1 MADIKSLIDKFN
13 IFRTKDSILNDV
25 AKDNGQITI
34 DIKQPFSDDID
45 SNNSLKT
52 KLETNI
58 KDKLFNTEINNVGSN
73 IFDEKIKPFDKGYNV
88 SNTPDTDTKTPIDTT
103 PIKPDT
109 PTIEKNTADATN
121 IQQEKIQQPE
131 ITTQEPEPEPEA
143 TQQYKTIIIQKKPK
157 LTTDSLGNYMPI
169 DYDKRK
175 GTSYSGVGEQQI
187 DELFNLLKN
196 DEKKFDMFMGSV
208 YEALDQ
214 LKSKP
219 LNDTENI
226 IFLPF
231 SFDQE
236 NGNMNGIRLTFGGR
250 QKEWAEKQLKIL
262 AKGINDKKNEEWL
275 SNLKLPEPETTMDK
289 MRSNPWGK
297 LLSFMT
303 PPIDKM
309 DPESASK
316 LESGQQK
323 NRLNAIKWRL
333 IDKINECK
341 KVFDKYYGDK
351 SQVGTALS
359 QGNIAET
366 VYNILLPK
374 MKLAEDAEIALILK
388 KSKENPKG
396 LTPIE
401 NEIVNYSKMLFRALS
416 VIDSKT
422 TTGYKTT
429 KSILNSLPFMADFFR
444 ANFVGGAI
452 RSGIRGGTRTAMK
465 LGGKSAAKEFAADV
479 SKNIVSRAGKFAGD
493 IGKAAVQTTLSP
505 LTHQNMLEDYS
516 QTIATDG
523 QYTKND
529 LIRGGIEAF
538 TENFSERMFGALKGI
553 MPKSNNAFVKS
564 LFGNNPV
571 IKSMQKHMNVGGLF
585 EETAEE
591 YAGDFIKTMFGFA
604 LNDEKL
610 AKSFKEG
617 LDNSATTILS
627 IAITSGLPQ
636 AIGMGIDF
644 REIRNTNKRFNVA
657 EDNLKQYFNKENSY
671 LDINRYSDALKSLYI
686 NLNNAKYEEDKAEIK
701 GKIAELNKTAANLAM
716 EKGDSNGFNLISEY
730 SIAAQNSFYVTNKAM
745 SELKNMSEEDRTKLS
760 DNAINKLKNDFTN
773 NLNWSLISR
782 AAAKNITDQN
792 GKQHPTCFLYTD
804 DGVTYVLNGQK
815 DNMFY
820 FVDVNGNTISKS
832 ADELRNN
839 ENLSVLHLNNLLSS
853 FSNKEL
859 EDINSKFI
867 DIAQYNAGYRYKV
880 NDNGEI
886 RYYTDNKDL
895 IKSNTPY
902 EEINRDKIE
911 SNLVGSYD
919 LVRIDNITNAVED
932 MAKAFAEPAA
942 EQTSEQQTSE
952 QQPAQEPAQETNEQP
967 AEEPIQ
973 EQPQEQTTQE
983 PAQEPAQEQTTEE
996 QETTE
1001 QEPIQPTQQEIK
1013 PAQQEQQN
1021 AAEEDVN
1028 ANNADKKHNDWYV
1041 TEEVTIKDGIRKTK
1055 YSKWRKSKSGEFK
1068 RVGLAGKPISL
1079 EEAKDIF
1086 DLEDIYLDDVINL
1099 EIIELREGKNGVS
1112 ATIKVTYDNN
1122 QTVNFYVKVK
1132 EKRNDDS
1139 KALNGQ
1145 SNTESQ
1151 GEKLTTNELDKKS
1164 DISIQ
1169 EKVQSEEVSAFDRV
1183 KNIII
1188 ATAQRKEPDTNTNGF
1203 LHLLRS
1209 LSDEEL
1215 NEALEFVNT
1224 KKGRSKIDKINI
1236 GQLRSHIYYELE
1248 ERDLSK
1254 NLEEAENRGYEYSLK
1269 SFENLPD
1276 DFDYAGYIINHEL
1289 LAENYEKSG
1298 YKGNAAFQRGLIRAV
1313 KKLQM
1318 QAEEAKDVNTNP
1330 TEEQKKGTDEK
1341 EDNVLVGDTATSQ
1354 RGEQGSTRDAATGE
1368 RNENGN
1374 RTADS
1379 AGRGTDEVRTEQQ
1392 VKSSYVEK
1400 QWSENDNVEEMKQR
1414 LEYLSKATEIGSKEE
1429 NEIFPEYKQLEAD
1442 KKALLEKYN
1451 GRVPKEKQDELA
1463 IKYKDFLDRLVKLFN
1478 EISSLRIAI
1487 EEAEEKTSIKAKEQA
1502 KQEKLN
1508 NIQNSYNGYLKGL
1521 SNLVASRLY
1530 KALSNKVNISGEVKT
1545 IAEFIEEWQKNGNL
1559 NVSTRNYKPQINRRR
1574 WNRMSGQEQ
1583 SAWEASHDKLK
1594 TAYLVNDYELGKT
1607 AYDYANW
1614 LLSNK
1619 STQQVQEDKTE
1630 TKKEVKN
1637 KEVTTEPVERT
1648 ADNSGSIEAESR
1660 VAQKEQENT
1669 KSQGKKPNETT
1680 KIEKIEDVGEKI
1692 GGSRKD
1698 AASEYK
1704 RRAEEDLAKPTS
1716 ELEEFIANTPI
1727 SKIFNFDLKKLREQ
1741 GISNEVVSF
1750 IKIAKQSIPPK
1761 PRNAYK
1767 RKIWVS
1773 RVLAVYKMCL
1783 YANTK
1788 WDRIKET
1795 LEKDG
1800 GIIKDIYQAYMSVG
1814 GFDGGLELNGAAL
1827 HQLGKEAS
1835 VYKNGK
1841 RISLEGKWLLENAG
1855 FYDDVYDTKEEAIEY
1870 LKKFAGKN
1878 AVKPKS
1884 KLIEFTVYQR
1894 RADNTLF
1901 ITPKGKSNIIIQDGF
1916 KSSKEAFDYIEEH
1929 QSEMEERYK
1938 TLMSDS
1944 NVEFGENRER
1954 KGRDYRG
1961 GKDISAQEFMETF
1974 GFRGVEFGN
1983 WTNQKDRQIA
1993 INNAY
1998 DAFMDL
2004 AEVLGVSPKA
2014 LSLNG
2019 KLGMAFGARGRGKFN
2034 AHYERDK
2041 VVINLTKTK
2050 GAGSLAHEWFH
2061 ALDHYFATLGKAD
2074 SMEFATN
2081 LHLLPKGVYRYIDK
2095 QGNYKYHNSRGDE
2108 LSEEEVIKA
2117 FEANGVR
2124 REMVEAWYYLM
2135 DKIRKSDYY
2144 KRSEKYS
2151 ILHTNYWIDPTEL
2164 GARAFSK
2171 WVENELSK
2179 RNATNDYLANN
2190 PALFAD
2196 KVGEIGREYTP
2207 YPFDTDAEWIEDA
2220 FGNLFQTM
2228 EQKTDEETGNV
2239 ILYQKSD
2246 GTIDVLS
2253 TEEAALRDALIDKLR
2268 EAGIDVIT
2276 DVEEAQRLLD
2286 EANGKG
2292 VSYFRTSDGN
2302 AYGFTVGG
2310 KIYIDQ
2316 RIATADTPIHEYAHL
2331 WASAMQKLNPNEW
2344 ANIVKLM
2351 KGTPIWEEVKRNYP
2365 ELTTDNEIA
2374 DEVLA
2379 FYSGSRGAERL
2390 REEHAK
2396 ILKGNGNVV
2405 EKVKAI
2411 NAIKRVREALKRFW
2425 KNVADWFGIHF
2436 TTAEE
2441 VADKVLSDLLNGV
2454 NPTLAGVDND
2464 IRYRRASNRSVISS
2478 RFERQAEIQREEK
2491 NTKSAAN
2498 IVLGNA
2504 NVVLNDTN
2512 IFDEQYQNAID
2523 NNLIDENVSPLID
2536 SFGITWGYQLK
2547 NGVIVINKDVFVSD
2561 ILDKRVKDNL
2571 SLLISSLMKT
2581 NKTFFK
2587 EGISFFKKLPI
2598 WVLYKN
2604 DTKSNEDTIK
2614 EIINDILLGN
2624 TSIDTNKL
2632 ELLKQY
2638 TVQDMND
2645 ILDNA
2650 TKWFEKFDGIS
2661 SNMFA
2666 GNSISDILDTTLGD
2680 LMPKEITT
2688 TQEGK
2693 RLNWFSKLGIDIRSK
2708 LFDSLDWFRVVSD
2721 KTKDKTASELYD
2733 AMIVHTKR
2741 VQGKIDIFDKEYVR
2755 PIIDTIQS
2763 MLGKDFGNSTLSLDL
2778 IQEYFAIKSLLGRT
2792 ASLYKERFGEYLANP
2807 DGKKPQM
2814 FDEFKQI
2821 YDEITEDEI
2830 KQRINEMGE
2839 KSSMSILQ
2847 KVDEDYLMEEVRR
2860 TLAAEMFVKQYVYS
2874 SANTLNQGLQ
2884 GEQSLGLINEVTN
2897 EPYSEL
2903 YQLLYSDEQS
2913 SQTMH
2918 SPIEIIEQADIL
2930 IDRAGLR
2937 KEFDFIGNQI
2947 QAILN
2952 YVNIERVENGL
2963 MSSDTFAKRQLMK
2976 DFVNQRGEN
2985 SSEGNLYEITAKQ
2998 KANEKMKGKDWF
3010 NPNSITSI
3018 IAVAQTEIATMEK
3031 ELLAQ
3036 RLSYFLTNP
3045 NNFDVL
3051 SQYGMII
3058 DEKETLN
3065 EELSEDERNYITDK
3079 NIVLLYGERHT
3090 DKKTNGQVD
3099 KKKIN
3104 ILKRN
3109 DDGTFTKVTISF
3121 DNKFIGLEEFVKF
3134 VNNNFK
3140 YEELRGLSKAVTPIT
3155 AWFSRMYTILSPL
3168 FPTKNLFKDL
3178 MVTPWLPAKELNGKN
3193 SQYAI
3198 KNFYN
3203 AFNNLSFILK
3213 MSFTEKSFSK
3223 KGFEN
3228 KLKAR
3233 SQELFEYYLEY
3244 SKQHSIFSIEDQIG
3258 ALSKENKTLQDI
3270 ERALSGKENKFIKF
3284 TERALLIKFMQ
3295 HYAEVFENLHKF
3307 SAYVTLRKLGYGE
3320 ERSAQIANNA
3330 TLNYDRSGS
3339 IGRQLNAIIPFAK
3352 AALGG
3357 LYRTNYLLPKY
3368 NPKGFLQRVITLAV
3382 LGVMQGLMYDP
3393 DDDDISEFA
3402 RKSGMVFGSFL
3413 YPLLPEELSI
3423 VRPVRALVI
3432 VMTGKKSPAYFK
3444 QELMESTIDLVPIAS
3459 DALRGAFSYNPLTNK
3474 PEFDVGQLFAN
3485 TDKMTAVYA
3494 LAMLASYINE
3504 NKNSFGKNV
3513 LLNEETNT
3521 DKTRYGRTKQ
3531 DYGLYDYL
3539 ARLYNSIINGVDID
3553 DRAAMSNKIGK
3564 NGERLMTI
3572 AKEDVEFVIN
3582 NYIPFGR
3589 LYAYTAE
3596 IIYDAV
3602 NDKRIN
3608 KGHIPLIGGLF
3619 AQKSFGK
3626 DYYLVN
3632 NIKYELKDFTN
3643 DFSQS
3648 QIEDIKTNILVKAD
3662 NRYGIRYKALK
3673 DNPNANP
3680 RMLDRAKRN
3689 MNEAFNVFILDIN
3702 NFVNDNGD
3710 KKTDFTEDEH
3720 KFMLKSFLD
3729 SPIMKKAL
3737 SIGEDTLNKNT
3748 AKRVEI
3754 TYKRYKKYNNENID
3768 TDKENMNEAA
3778 KNFKK
3783 MLYDK
3788 SITEEEFN
3796 NKLNSLYEP
3805 LFQQIKLRAKFA
3817 GYSIE

>member
-131 ITTQEPEPEPEA
+131 ITTPKPKQ
-143 TQQYKTIIIQKKPK
+143 TQQYKTITEQQKPK
-157 LTTDSLGNYMPI
+157 LTTDSLGNPMPTNLP
-169 DYDKRK
+169 KK
-175 GTSYSGVGEQQI
+175 GTGWSGVGQQQI
-187 DELFNLLKN
+187 DDVFNLIKN
-196 DEKKFDMFMGSV
+196 DEEKFNMFQTYLS
-208 YEALDQ
+208 EAYNQ
-214 LKSKP
+214 LKSAN

-226 IFLPF
+226 IYVPF
-231 SFDQE
+231 SYDHE
-236 NGNMNGIRLTFGGR
+236 NGNMQGITLRFGLG

-262 AKGINDKKNEEWL
+262 AKGINDKQNEEWL
-275 SNLKLPEPETTMDK
+275 SNLELPQPEKTMDK
-289 MRSNPWGK
+289 ITSNPWFK
-297 LLSFMT
+297 LFSFMQ
-303 PPIDKM
+303 PPTEGM
-309 DPESASK
+309 DPESK
-316 LESGQQK
+316 RILESGQK
-323 NRLNAIKWRL
+323 ENRLNAIKWGL
-333 IDKINECK
+333 IENIKECK
-341 KVFDKYYGDK
+341 DILDKYYKDK
-351 SQVGTALS
+351 SQVGIALS
-359 QGNIAET
+359 QKNIAET
-366 VYNILLPK
+366 INNVIFPQIDLVK
-374 MKLAEDAEIALILK
+374 QSEIASIISKYK
-388 KSKENPKG
+388 KNPKS

-401 NEIVNYSKMLFRALS
+401 NEIVKYYSDYVNALS
-416 VIDSKT
+416 VVANKT
-422 TTGYKTT
+422 STGYETT
-429 KSILNSLPFMADFFR
+429 KAIETSLPFMADFLRF
-444 ANFVGGAI
+444 NLVGSAT
-452 RSGIRGGTRTAMK
+452 RGGTRAAMK
-465 LGGKSAAKEFAADV
+465 VGGKGLARQIAKDTPKTIGARAFKLGEDILTAAGHTSV
-479 SKNIVSRAGKFAGD
+479 
-493 IGKAAVQTTLSP
+493 SP
-505 LTHQNMLEDYS
+505 LTFTNMLEDYS
-516 QTIATDG
+516 QTMETNG

-529 LIRGGIEAF
+529 LRRGVIEAF

-553 MPKSNNAFVKS
+553 LPKSNNAFVNS

-571 IKSMQKHMNVGGLF
+571 IKSMQKHMNVGGLL
-585 EETAEE
+585 EETGEE
-591 YAGDFIKTMFGFA
+591 YAGAFVNTMLGFA
-604 LNDEKL
+604 LGDEKL
-610 AKSFKEG
+610 ASSFKEQ
-617 LDNSATTILS
+617 LNNSVPTILS
-627 IAITSGLPQ
+627 IGITVGLPQ

-644 REIRNTNKRFNVA
+644 REIKKLNTRFNVA
-657 EDNLKQYFNKENSY
+657 ENNLKQYFNKENSY

-686 NLNNAKYEEDKAEIK
+686 NLNNAKNEEDKTEIK

-716 EKGDSNGFNLISEY
+716 EKGDSNGFILISEY

-804 DGVTYVLNGQK
+804 NGVTYVLNGQK

-832 ADELRNN
+832 ADELMNN
-839 ENLSVLHLNNLLSS
+839 ENLSVLHLNNLLS
-853 FSNKEL
+853 FGNKEL

-886 RYYTDNKDL
+886 RYYTDNEDL
-895 IKSNTPY
+895 IKSNIPY
-902 EEINRDKIE
+902 ERIDRDKIE

-932 MAKAFAEPAA
+932 MANAFAEPDA
-942 EQTSEQQTSE
+942 EQTSTEQTSTEQQK
-952 QQPAQEPAQETNEQP
+952 PAQDTIEQP
-967 AEEPIQ
+967 SEEPIQ
-973 EQPQEQTTQE
+973 EQPQEQT
-983 PAQEPAQEQTTEE
+983 AQEPAQEQPSE
-996 QETTE
+996 
-1001 QEPIQPTQQEIK
+1001 EPIQEQPPTQQEDDSTALNGVPDIVDDTPQDARERGFRRVNGYKIDRQKPLQAVNGKEIAVRFSNDVIANGHVAVIDAEQLQPSHIQGVRNPLHFIDEAQPKERNDEASIVSAQRIAKNIRPEEITSSVTAYTGAPIINARGETIQGNNRSDALRLMWSQNKDQAEKYKQYLIDHAQEFGLNAEDIAAMERPILVNMIDVSDEYAIALGQYVAQDTESGGLERIK
-1013 PAQQEQQN
+1013 PKN
-1021 AAEEDVN
+1021 AVQKMGADMRTF
-1028 ANNADKKHNDWYV
+1028 ANLLLSSNDD
-1041 TEEVTIKDGIRKTK
+1041 EI
-1055 YSKWRKSKSGEFK
+1055 SFA
-1068 RVGLAGKPISL
+1068 GLI
-1079 EEAKDIF
+1079 D
-1086 DLEDIYLDDVINL
+1086 
-1099 EIIELREGKNGVS
+1099 KNGVD
-1112 ATIKVTYDNN
+1112 V
-1122 QTVNFYVKVK
+1122 
-1132 EKRNDDS
+1132 
-1139 KALNGQ
+1139 LNWLGQ
-1145 SNTESQ
+1145 KGYITPTQ
-1151 GEKLTTNELDKKS
+1151 YK
-1164 DISIQ
+1164 
-1169 EKVQSEEVSAFDRV
+1169 SAFDTKGYITAEA
-1183 KNIII
+1183 KNDLRGIMYQSIFQGGSTRLEEMFNTMPAKAQKAI
-1188 ATAQRKEPDTNTNGF
+1188 LATAFRDYDSPKSESMIVEIQNSIRAYYA
-1203 LHLLRS
+1203 
-1209 LSDEEL
+1209 LSQSADFMNAKTYKDVRLAVEGW
-1215 NEALEFVNT
+1215 
-1224 KKGRSKIDKINI
+1224 KKQYQIDDAT
-1236 GQLRSHIYYELE
+1236 GESYLP
-1248 ERDLSK
+1248 
-1254 NLEEAENRGYEYSLK
+1254 AENFSNFAL
-1269 SFENLPD
+1269 
-1276 DFDYAGYIINHEL
+1276 L
-1289 LAENYEKSG
+1289 LATM
-1298 YKGNAAFQRGLIRAV
+1298 YKGEKQTLIQGTFNKLYDLIQGTQEADLFETPDNTPRTLSQAIKEVLNIDYNGQQRS
-1313 KKLQM
+1313 
-1318 QAEEAKDVNTNP
+1318 
-1330 TEEQKKGTDEK
+1330 
-1341 EDNVLVGDTATSQ
+1341 NVLVGDTTTSQ
-1354 RGEQGSTRDAATGE
+1354 RWEQGSTRDAATRERTKDGE
-1368 RNENGN
+1368 

-1379 AGRGTDEVRTEQQ
+1379 A
-1392 VKSSYVEK
+1392 
-1400 QWSENDNVEEMKQR
+1400 
-1414 LEYLSKATEIGSKEE
+1414 
-1429 NEIFPEYKQLEAD
+1429 
-1442 KKALLEKYN
+1442 
-1451 GRVPKEKQDELA
+1451 
-1463 IKYKDFLDRLVKLFN
+1463 
-1478 EISSLRIAI
+1478 
-1487 EEAEEKTSIKAKEQA
+1487 
-1502 KQEKLN
+1502 
-1508 NIQNSYNGYLKGL
+1508 
-1521 SNLVASRLY
+1521 
-1530 KALSNKVNISGEVKT
+1530 
-1545 IAEFIEEWQKNGNL
+1545 
-1559 NVSTRNYKPQINRRR
+1559 
-1574 WNRMSGQEQ
+1574 
-1583 SAWEASHDKLK
+1583 
-1594 TAYLVNDYELGKT
+1594 
-1607 AYDYANW
+1607 
-1614 LLSNK
+1614 
-1619 STQQVQEDKTE
+1619 
-1630 TKKEVKN
+1630 
-1637 KEVTTEPVERT
+1637 
-1648 ADNSGSIEAESR
+1648 GSIEAESR
-1660 VAQKEQENT
+1660 IAQNEQANT
-1669 KSQGKKPNETT
+1669 KSQGKKPNIRRIGRVIGSSLSTDEFISETMSIVIKDVKT
-1680 KIEKIEDVGEKI
+1680 FPKEIRDEDIISKEQKSG
-1692 GGSRKD
+1692 
-1698 AASEYK
+1698 K
-1704 RRAEEDLAKPTS
+1704 RRAGIKVKVGLLGNDLYIQYREGRSFANKNK
-1716 ELEEFIANTPI
+1716 ELWEKVKRQYWAT
-1727 SKIFNFDLKKLREQ
+1727 
-1741 GISNEVVSF
+1741 
-1750 IKIAKQSIPPK
+1750 IKIP
-1761 PRNAYK
+1761 
-1767 RKIWVS
+1767 
-1773 RVLAVYKMCL
+1773 
-1783 YANTK
+1783 
-1788 WDRIKET
+1788 
-1795 LEKDG
+1795 
-1800 GIIKDIYQAYMSVG
+1800 
-1814 GFDGGLELNGAAL
+1814 
-1827 HQLGKEAS
+1827 
-1835 VYKNGK
+1835 
-1841 RISLEGKWLLENAG
+1841 
-1855 FYDDVYDTKEEAIEY
+1855 
-1870 LKKFAGKN
+1870 
-1878 AVKPKS
+1878 
-1884 KLIEFTVYQR
+1884 
-1894 RADNTLF
+1894 
-1901 ITPKGKSNIIIQDGF
+1901 
-1916 KSSKEAFDYIEEH
+1916 
-1929 QSEMEERYK
+1929 
-1938 TLMSDS
+1938 
-1944 NVEFGENRER
+1944 
-1954 KGRDYRG
+1954 
-1961 GKDISAQEFMETF
+1961 
-1974 GFRGVEFGN
+1974 
-1983 WTNQKDRQIA
+1983 
-1993 INNAY
+1993 
-1998 DAFMDL
+1998 
-2004 AEVLGVSPKA
+2004 
-2014 LSLNG
+2014 
-2019 KLGMAFGARGRGKFN
+2019 
-2034 AHYERDK
+2034 
-2041 VVINLTKTK
+2041 
-2050 GAGSLAHEWFH
+2050 
-2061 ALDHYFATLGKAD
+2061 
-2074 SMEFATN
+2074 
-2081 LHLLPKGVYRYIDK
+2081 
-2095 QGNYKYHNSRGDE
+2095 
-2108 LSEEEVIKA
+2108 
-2117 FEANGVR
+2117 
-2124 REMVEAWYYLM
+2124 
-2135 DKIRKSDYY
+2135 
-2144 KRSEKYS
+2144 
-2151 ILHTNYWIDPTEL
+2151 
-2164 GARAFSK
+2164 
-2171 WVENELSK
+2171 
-2179 RNATNDYLANN
+2179 NATNYSAGQLRYRLDYAGTTTDIARIVSDAVLE
-2190 PALFAD
+2190 LFH
-2196 KVGEIGREYTP
+2196 KKELRLHKGSGI
-2207 YPFDTDAEWIEDA
+2207 
-2220 FGNLFQTM
+2220 
-2228 EQKTDEETGNV
+2228 GNV
-2239 ILYQKSD
+2239 SIQ
-2246 GTIDVLS
+2246 
-2253 TEEAALRDALIDKLR
+2253 EAALRDAIIDKLR

-2286 EANGKG
+2286 EANGKEIRQQKTTLDAVIEARDKEYLEAVRNG
-2292 VSYFRTSDGN
+2292 DLDKAQQMVKEAAKSKGYNSNSDYQGTSAFNGKAPYGNGYFLSKEERKEAWENEEFDGESSLGDYIDNGIDGGNIEYFTSNQNFNHTDDMRREAIENLRNVINGRKRTITMYRSVPSDVKEDSFRNGDWVTPSLSYAIENARIHGWGDNFRIIKQEVSIDDVWFDGNDIAEWGYGREEDFIKDTDFAYKNTKNNRKLLDAVTYDDNGNVIPLSERFNESKSDIRFFRTADGN

-2310 KIYIDQ
+2310 KIYIDP
-2316 RIATADTPIHEYAHL
+2316 RIATADTPIHEYAHI

-2344 ANIVKLM
+2344 ENIVKLM

-2411 NAIKRVREALKRFW
+2411 NAIKRVKEALKRFW
-2425 KNVADWFGIHF
+2425 KNVAEWFGIHF

-2454 NPTLAGVDND
+2454 NPTFAGVENDIRFEENSEEADIVARAKADGTYMKAPNGKKSNLSPRQWVQVRTKAFKDWFGDWENDPDNSSKVVDENGEPSVMWHETGNEFSIFDPRQFGAGASDYVTPFGIFLKYSPNPIGVARGGDEKQMALYVNMHNPIEFANREEMEDYLRSNCVGFAQAADRIKNIDAEYGKKIEAAEKAEDDAMIDIYRNHPDVWNDDEKRIEAVEKYSSEVDSILKEWKDTEGSLSAELKETTDQFFRSMGYDGVVLKIDEGSFGRKTKTIIAFLPNQVKSATDNVGTFDQNNPD

-2650 TKWFEKFDGIS
+2650 TKWFEKFEGIS

-2792 ASLYKERFGEYLANP
+2792 ASLYKEKFELYLTNP
-2807 DGKKPQM
+2807 ESKKPPM

-2830 KQRINEMGE
+2830 RQRINEMGE

-2847 KVDEDYLMEEVRR
+2847 KVDIDYLMEEVRR

-2937 KEFDFIGNQI
+2937 NEFDFIGNQI

-2963 MSSDTFAKRQLMK
+2963 MSYDTFAKRQLMK

-2985 SSEGNLYEITAKQ
+2985 SSEGGLYEITAKQ

-3065 EELSEDERNYITDK
+3065 EELSEDERNSIMDK

-3090 DKKTNGQVD
+3090 DKNTKGQVD

-3140 YEELRGLSKAVTPIT
+3140 YEELRGISKAVAPFT
-3155 AWFSRMYTILSPL
+3155 AWTSRIYTILSPL

-3295 HYAEVFENLHKF
+3295 HYAELFENLHKF

-3432 VMTGKKSPAYFK
+3432 VMAGKKSPAYFK
-3444 QELMESTIDLVPIAS
+3444 QELMESTIDLVPVAS

-3474 PEFDVGQLFAN
+3474 TEFDVGQLFAN
-3485 TDKMTAVYA
+3485 TDKMTAFYA

-3539 ARLYNSIINGVDID
+3539 ARLYNSILNGVDID

-3648 QIEDIKTNILVKAD
+3648 QIEDIKTNILVKAE

-3673 DNPNANP
+3673 DNPNARP
-3680 RMLDRAKRN
+3680 RMLDKAKQN
-3689 MNEAFNVFILDIN
+3689 MNDAFNVFILDIN

-3710 KKTDFTEDEH
+3710 KKIDFTEDEY

-3737 SIGEDTLNKNT
+3737 SIGEDTLNKHT
-3748 AKRVEI
+3748 AKRVER

-3768 TDKENMNEAA
+3768 TDKENMKDAA

>member
-1 MADIKSLIDKFN
+1 M
-13 IFRTKDSILNDV
+13 
-25 AKDNGQITI
+25 
-34 DIKQPFSDDID
+34 
-45 SNNSLKT
+45 
-52 KLETNI
+52 
-58 KDKLFNTEINNVGSN
+58 
-73 IFDEKIKPFDKGYNV
+73 
-88 SNTPDTDTKTPIDTT
+88 
-103 PIKPDT
+103 
-109 PTIEKNTADATN
+109 
-121 IQQEKIQQPE
+121 
-131 ITTQEPEPEPEA
+131 
-143 TQQYKTIIIQKKPK
+143 
-157 LTTDSLGNYMPI
+157 
-169 DYDKRK
+169 
-175 GTSYSGVGEQQI
+175 
-187 DELFNLLKN
+187 
-196 DEKKFDMFMGSV
+196 
-208 YEALDQ
+208 
-214 LKSKP
+214 
-219 LNDTENI
+219 
-226 IFLPF
+226 
-231 SFDQE
+231 
-236 NGNMNGIRLTFGGR
+236 
-250 QKEWAEKQLKIL
+250 
-262 AKGINDKKNEEWL
+262 
-275 SNLKLPEPETTMDK
+275 
-289 MRSNPWGK
+289 
-297 LLSFMT
+297 
-303 PPIDKM
+303 
-309 DPESASK
+309 
-316 LESGQQK
+316 
-323 NRLNAIKWRL
+323 
-333 IDKINECK
+333 
-341 KVFDKYYGDK
+341 
-351 SQVGTALS
+351 
-359 QGNIAET
+359 
-366 VYNILLPK
+366 
-374 MKLAEDAEIALILK
+374 
-388 KSKENPKG
+388 
-396 LTPIE
+396 
-401 NEIVNYSKMLFRALS
+401 
-416 VIDSKT
+416 
-422 TTGYKTT
+422 
-429 KSILNSLPFMADFFR
+429 
-444 ANFVGGAI
+444 
-452 RSGIRGGTRTAMK
+452 
-465 LGGKSAAKEFAADV
+465 
-479 SKNIVSRAGKFAGD
+479 
-493 IGKAAVQTTLSP
+493 
-505 LTHQNMLEDYS
+505 
-516 QTIATDG
+516 
-523 QYTKND
+523 
-529 LIRGGIEAF
+529 
-538 TENFSERMFGALKGI
+538 
-553 MPKSNNAFVKS
+553 
-564 LFGNNPV
+564 
-571 IKSMQKHMNVGGLF
+571 
-585 EETAEE
+585 
-591 YAGDFIKTMFGFA
+591 
-604 LNDEKL
+604 
-610 AKSFKEG
+610 
-617 LDNSATTILS
+617 
-627 IAITSGLPQ
+627 
-636 AIGMGIDF
+636 
-644 REIRNTNKRFNVA
+644 
-657 EDNLKQYFNKENSY
+657 
-671 LDINRYSDALKSLYI
+671 
-686 NLNNAKYEEDKAEIK
+686 
-701 GKIAELNKTAANLAM
+701 
-716 EKGDSNGFNLISEY
+716 
-730 SIAAQNSFYVTNKAM
+730 
-745 SELKNMSEEDRTKLS
+745 
-760 DNAINKLKNDFTN
+760 
-773 NLNWSLISR
+773 
-782 AAAKNITDQN
+782 
-792 GKQHPTCFLYTD
+792 
-804 DGVTYVLNGQK
+804 
-815 DNMFY
+815 
-820 FVDVNGNTISKS
+820 
-832 ADELRNN
+832 
-839 ENLSVLHLNNLLSS
+839 
-853 FSNKEL
+853 
-859 EDINSKFI
+859 
-867 DIAQYNAGYRYKV
+867 
-880 NDNGEI
+880 
-886 RYYTDNKDL
+886 
-895 IKSNTPY
+895 
-902 EEINRDKIE
+902 
-911 SNLVGSYD
+911 
-919 LVRIDNITNAVED
+919 
-932 MAKAFAEPAA
+932 
-942 EQTSEQQTSE
+942 
-952 QQPAQEPAQETNEQP
+952 
-967 AEEPIQ
+967 
-973 EQPQEQTTQE
+973 
-983 PAQEPAQEQTTEE
+983 
-996 QETTE
+996 
-1001 QEPIQPTQQEIK
+1001 
-1013 PAQQEQQN
+1013 
-1021 AAEEDVN
+1021 
-1028 ANNADKKHNDWYV
+1028 
-1041 TEEVTIKDGIRKTK
+1041 
-1055 YSKWRKSKSGEFK
+1055 
-1068 RVGLAGKPISL
+1068 
-1079 EEAKDIF
+1079 
-1086 DLEDIYLDDVINL
+1086 
-1099 EIIELREGKNGVS
+1099 
-1112 ATIKVTYDNN
+1112 
-1122 QTVNFYVKVK
+1122 
-1132 EKRNDDS
+1132 
-1139 KALNGQ
+1139 
-1145 SNTESQ
+1145 
-1151 GEKLTTNELDKKS
+1151 
-1164 DISIQ
+1164 
-1169 EKVQSEEVSAFDRV
+1169 
-1183 KNIII
+1183 
-1188 ATAQRKEPDTNTNGF
+1188 
-1203 LHLLRS
+1203 
-1209 LSDEEL
+1209 
-1215 NEALEFVNT
+1215 
-1224 KKGRSKIDKINI
+1224 
-1236 GQLRSHIYYELE
+1236 
-1248 ERDLSK
+1248 
-1254 NLEEAENRGYEYSLK
+1254 
-1269 SFENLPD
+1269 
-1276 DFDYAGYIINHEL
+1276 
-1289 LAENYEKSG
+1289 
-1298 YKGNAAFQRGLIRAV
+1298 
-1313 KKLQM
+1313 
-1318 QAEEAKDVNTNP
+1318 
-1330 TEEQKKGTDEK
+1330 
-1341 EDNVLVGDTATSQ
+1341 
-1354 RGEQGSTRDAATGE
+1354 
-1368 RNENGN
+1368 
-1374 RTADS
+1374 
-1379 AGRGTDEVRTEQQ
+1379 
-1392 VKSSYVEK
+1392 
-1400 QWSENDNVEEMKQR
+1400 
-1414 LEYLSKATEIGSKEE
+1414 
-1429 NEIFPEYKQLEAD
+1429 
-1442 KKALLEKYN
+1442 
-1451 GRVPKEKQDELA
+1451 
-1463 IKYKDFLDRLVKLFN
+1463 
-1478 EISSLRIAI
+1478 
-1487 EEAEEKTSIKAKEQA
+1487 
-1502 KQEKLN
+1502 
-1508 NIQNSYNGYLKGL
+1508 
-1521 SNLVASRLY
+1521 
-1530 KALSNKVNISGEVKT
+1530 
-1545 IAEFIEEWQKNGNL
+1545 
-1559 NVSTRNYKPQINRRR
+1559 
-1574 WNRMSGQEQ
+1574 
-1583 SAWEASHDKLK
+1583 
-1594 TAYLVNDYELGKT
+1594 
-1607 AYDYANW
+1607 
-1614 LLSNK
+1614 
-1619 STQQVQEDKTE
+1619 
-1630 TKKEVKN
+1630 
-1637 KEVTTEPVERT
+1637 
-1648 ADNSGSIEAESR
+1648 
-1660 VAQKEQENT
+1660 
-1669 KSQGKKPNETT
+1669 
-1680 KIEKIEDVGEKI
+1680 
-1692 GGSRKD
+1692 
-1698 AASEYK
+1698 
-1704 RRAEEDLAKPTS
+1704 
-1716 ELEEFIANTPI
+1716 
-1727 SKIFNFDLKKLREQ
+1727 
-1741 GISNEVVSF
+1741 
-1750 IKIAKQSIPPK
+1750 
-1761 PRNAYK
+1761 
-1767 RKIWVS
+1767 
-1773 RVLAVYKMCL
+1773 
-1783 YANTK
+1783 
-1788 WDRIKET
+1788 
-1795 LEKDG
+1795 
-1800 GIIKDIYQAYMSVG
+1800 
-1814 GFDGGLELNGAAL
+1814 
-1827 HQLGKEAS
+1827 
-1835 VYKNGK
+1835 
-1841 RISLEGKWLLENAG
+1841 
-1855 FYDDVYDTKEEAIEY
+1855 
-1870 LKKFAGKN
+1870 
-1878 AVKPKS
+1878 
-1884 KLIEFTVYQR
+1884 
-1894 RADNTLF
+1894 
-1901 ITPKGKSNIIIQDGF
+1901 
-1916 KSSKEAFDYIEEH
+1916 
-1929 QSEMEERYK
+1929 
-1938 TLMSDS
+1938 
-1944 NVEFGENRER
+1944 
-1954 KGRDYRG
+1954 
-1961 GKDISAQEFMETF
+1961 
-1974 GFRGVEFGN
+1974 
-1983 WTNQKDRQIA
+1983 
-1993 INNAY
+1993 
-1998 DAFMDL
+1998 
-2004 AEVLGVSPKA
+2004 
-2014 LSLNG
+2014 
-2019 KLGMAFGARGRGKFN
+2019 
-2034 AHYERDK
+2034 
-2041 VVINLTKTK
+2041 
-2050 GAGSLAHEWFH
+2050 
-2061 ALDHYFATLGKAD
+2061 
-2074 SMEFATN
+2074 
-2081 LHLLPKGVYRYIDK
+2081 
-2095 QGNYKYHNSRGDE
+2095 
-2108 LSEEEVIKA
+2108 
-2117 FEANGVR
+2117 
-2124 REMVEAWYYLM
+2124 
-2135 DKIRKSDYY
+2135 
-2144 KRSEKYS
+2144 
-2151 ILHTNYWIDPTEL
+2151 
-2164 GARAFSK
+2164 
-2171 WVENELSK
+2171 
-2179 RNATNDYLANN
+2179 
-2190 PALFAD
+2190 
-2196 KVGEIGREYTP
+2196 
-2207 YPFDTDAEWIEDA
+2207 
-2220 FGNLFQTM
+2220 
-2228 EQKTDEETGNV
+2228 
-2239 ILYQKSD
+2239 
-2246 GTIDVLS
+2246 
-2253 TEEAALRDALIDKLR
+2253 RDALIDKLR

-2286 EANGKG
+2286 EANGKEIRQQKTTLDAVIEARDKEYLEAVRNG
-2292 VSYFRTSDGN
+2292 DLDKAQRMVVEAAKLKGYNSGSQYQGTSAFNGAAPWGNGYFLTKEERKEAWDNDEYDGDQTLGDYIHRGIDAMNFNLIALDPRYYRAANTMRKEAIDNVRNAIQKKSKTITMYRSVPSDVKEGSFRNGDWVTPSRAYAVENAKVHGWGDNFNIIEQKVPVDEIWWDGNDIAEWGYGREEDFVNDKDFAYKNTKNNRKLLDAVTYDDNGNVIPLSKRFNESKSDIRFFRTADGN

-2310 KIYIDQ
+2310 KIYIDP

-2379 FYSGSRGAERL
+2379 FYSGNRGAERL

-2411 NAIKRVREALKRFW
+2411 NAIKRVKEALKRFW
-2425 KNVADWFGIHF
+2425 KNVAEWFGIHF

-2454 NPTLAGVDND
+2454 NPTLAGVENDIRFEENSEEADIVARAKADGTYMKAPNGKKSNLSPRQWVQVRTKAFKDWFGDWENDPDNSSKVVDENGEPMVVYHGTTNDETEQKWNEKLKSYDTAHKQFTIFRRNTGGERNYGMFFNSDMDNAFAYGYYTYSVYLNIKNPLEIDCNNSSYDKIRYNGEVKDTYEWAKWAEKNGYDGVIFRNIRDGVDFNSMNEPTNDYVTFASNQIKSATDNVGTFDKNNPD

-2512 IFDEQYQNAID
+2512 IFDKQYQNAID

-2650 TKWFEKFDGIS
+2650 TKWFEKFEGIS

-2792 ASLYKERFGEYLANP
+2792 ASLYKEKFELYLTNHES
-2807 DGKKPQM
+2807 KKPPM

-2830 KQRINEMGE
+2830 RQRINEMGE

-2847 KVDEDYLMEEVRR
+2847 KVDIYYLMEDVRR

-2937 KEFDFIGNQI
+2937 NEFDFIGNQI

-2963 MSSDTFAKRQLMK
+2963 MSYDTFAKRQLMK

-2985 SSEGNLYEITAKQ
+2985 SSEGGLYEITAKQ

-3065 EELSEDERNYITDK
+3065 EELSEDERNSIMDK

-3090 DKKTNGQVD
+3090 DKNTKGQVD

-3140 YEELRGLSKAVTPIT
+3140 YEELRGISKAVAPFT
-3155 AWFSRMYTILSPL
+3155 AWTSRIYTILSPL

-3203 AFNNLSFILK
+3203 VFNNLSFILK

-3270 ERALSGKENKFIKF
+3270 EKALSSKENKFIKF

-3295 HYAEVFENLHKF
+3295 HYAELFENLHKF

-3432 VMTGKKSPAYFK
+3432 VMAGKKSPAYFK
-3444 QELMESTIDLVPIAS
+3444 QELMESTIDLVPVAS

-3474 PEFDVGQLFAN
+3474 TEFDVGQLFAN
-3485 TDKMTAVYA
+3485 TDKMTAFYA

-3539 ARLYNSIINGVDID
+3539 ARLYNSILNGVDID

-3662 NRYGIRYKALK
+3662 NRFGIRYKALK

-3680 RMLDRAKRN
+3680 RMLDKAKQK
-3689 MNEAFNVFILDIN
+3689 MNDAFNVFILDIN

-3710 KKTDFTEDEH
+3710 KKIDFTEDEY

-3737 SIGEDTLNKNT
+3737 SIGEDTLNKHT

-3754 TYKRYKKYNNENID
+3754 IYKRYKKHNNENID
-3768 TDKENMNEAA
+3768 TDKENMKDAA

-3796 NKLNSLYEP
+3796 DKLNSLYEP

>member
-1 MADIKSLIDKFN
+1 MIDVSDEDAIALGQYVAQDTESGGLERIKPKNAVQKMGADMRTFANLLLSSNDDEISFAGLIDKNGVDVLNWLGQKGYITPTQYKSAFDTKGYITAEAKN
-13 IFRTKDSILNDV
+13 DLRGIMYQSIFQGGSTR
-25 AKDNGQITI
+25 
-34 DIKQPFSDDID
+34 
-45 SNNSLKT
+45 
-52 KLETNI
+52 LEEM
-58 KDKLFNTEINNVGSN
+58 FNTMPAKAQKAILA
-73 IFDEKIKPFDKGYNV
+73 
-88 SNTPDTDTKTPIDTT
+88 
-103 PIKPDT
+103 
-109 PTIEKNTADATN
+109 TAFR
-121 IQQEKIQQPE
+121 
-131 ITTQEPEPEPEA
+131 
-143 TQQYKTIIIQKKPK
+143 
-157 LTTDSLGNYMPI
+157 
-169 DYDKRK
+169 DYD
-175 GTSYSGVGEQQI
+175 SP
-187 DELFNLLKN
+187 
-196 DEKKFDMFMGSV
+196 
-208 YEALDQ
+208 
-214 LKSKP
+214 KSESMIVEIQ
-219 LNDTENI
+219 N
-226 IFLPF
+226 
-231 SFDQE
+231 S
-236 NGNMNGIRLTFGGR
+236 IR
-250 QKEWAEKQLKIL
+250 A
-262 AKGINDKKNEEWL
+262 
-275 SNLKLPEPETTMDK
+275 
-289 MRSNPWGK
+289 
-297 LLSFMT
+297 
-303 PPIDKM
+303 
-309 DPESASK
+309 
-316 LESGQQK
+316 
-323 NRLNAIKWRL
+323 
-333 IDKINECK
+333 
-341 KVFDKYYGDK
+341 YY
-351 SQVGTALS
+351 ALS
-359 QGNIAET
+359 Q
-366 VYNILLPK
+366 
-374 MKLAEDAEIALILK
+374 
-388 KSKENPKG
+388 S
-396 LTPIE
+396 
-401 NEIVNYSKMLFRALS
+401 
-416 VIDSKT
+416 
-422 TTGYKTT
+422 
-429 KSILNSLPFMADFFR
+429 ADFM
-444 ANFVGGAI
+444 N
-452 RSGIRGGTRTAMK
+452 
-465 LGGKSAAKEFAADV
+465 AKTYKDV
-479 SKNIVSRAGKFAGD
+479 RL
-493 IGKAAVQTTLSP
+493 AVEGWKKQY
-505 LTHQNMLEDYS
+505 QIDD
-516 QTIATDG
+516 ATG
-523 QYTKND
+523 EIY
-529 LIRGGIEAF
+529 LPA
-538 TENFSERMFGALKGI
+538 ENFSNFALLLATMYKGEKQTLI
-553 MPKSNNAFVKS
+553 QGTFNKLYDLIQGTQEAD
-564 LFGNNPV
+564 
-571 IKSMQKHMNVGGLF
+571 LF
-585 EETAEE
+585 ETP
-591 YAGDFIKTMFGFA
+591 
-604 LNDEKL
+604 
-610 AKSFKEG
+610 
-617 LDNSATTILS
+617 DNTPRTLS
-627 IAITSGLPQ
+627 Q
-636 AIGMGIDF
+636 AI
-644 REIRNTNKRFNVA
+644 
-657 EDNLKQYFNKENSY
+657 KE
-671 LDINRYSDALKSLYI
+671 
-686 NLNNAKYEEDKAEIK
+686 
-701 GKIAELNKTAANLAM
+701 
-716 EKGDSNGFNLISEY
+716 
-730 SIAAQNSFYVTNKAM
+730 
-745 SELKNMSEEDRTKLS
+745 
-760 DNAINKLKNDFTN
+760 
-773 NLNWSLISR
+773 
-782 AAAKNITDQN
+782 
-792 GKQHPTCFLYTD
+792 
-804 DGVTYVLNGQK
+804 VLN
-815 DNMFY
+815 
-820 FVDVNGNTISKS
+820 
-832 ADELRNN
+832 
-839 ENLSVLHLNNLLSS
+839 
-853 FSNKEL
+853 
-859 EDINSKFI
+859 I
-867 DIAQYNAGYRYKV
+867 DY
-880 NDNGEI
+880 
-886 RYYTDNKDL
+886 
-895 IKSNTPY
+895 
-902 EEINRDKIE
+902 
-911 SNLVGSYD
+911 
-919 LVRIDNITNAVED
+919 
-932 MAKAFAEPAA
+932 
-942 EQTSEQQTSE
+942 
-952 QQPAQEPAQETNEQP
+952 
-967 AEEPIQ
+967 
-973 EQPQEQTTQE
+973 
-983 PAQEPAQEQTTEE
+983 
-996 QETTE
+996 
-1001 QEPIQPTQQEIK
+1001 
-1013 PAQQEQQN
+1013 
-1021 AAEEDVN
+1021 
-1028 ANNADKKHNDWYV
+1028 
-1041 TEEVTIKDGIRKTK
+1041 
-1055 YSKWRKSKSGEFK
+1055 
-1068 RVGLAGKPISL
+1068 
-1079 EEAKDIF
+1079 
-1086 DLEDIYLDDVINL
+1086 
-1099 EIIELREGKNGVS
+1099 
-1112 ATIKVTYDNN
+1112 
-1122 QTVNFYVKVK
+1122 
-1132 EKRNDDS
+1132 
-1139 KALNGQ
+1139 NGQ
-1145 SNTESQ
+1145 
-1151 GEKLTTNELDKKS
+1151 
-1164 DISIQ
+1164 
-1169 EKVQSEEVSAFDRV
+1169 
-1183 KNIII
+1183 
-1188 ATAQRKEPDTNTNGF
+1188 QRN
-1203 LHLLRS
+1203 
-1209 LSDEEL
+1209 
-1215 NEALEFVNT
+1215 
-1224 KKGRSKIDKINI
+1224 
-1236 GQLRSHIYYELE
+1236 
-1248 ERDLSK
+1248 
-1254 NLEEAENRGYEYSLK
+1254 
-1269 SFENLPD
+1269 
-1276 DFDYAGYIINHEL
+1276 
-1289 LAENYEKSG
+1289 
-1298 YKGNAAFQRGLIRAV
+1298 
-1313 KKLQM
+1313 
-1318 QAEEAKDVNTNP
+1318 
-1330 TEEQKKGTDEK
+1330 
-1341 EDNVLVGDTATSQ
+1341 NVLVGDTTTSQ
-1354 RGEQGSTRDAATGE
+1354 RGEQGSTRDAATRERTKDGE
-1368 RNENGN
+1368 R
-1374 RTADS
+1374 TTDS
-1379 AGRGTDEVRTEQQ
+1379 A
-1392 VKSSYVEK
+1392 
-1400 QWSENDNVEEMKQR
+1400 
-1414 LEYLSKATEIGSKEE
+1414 
-1429 NEIFPEYKQLEAD
+1429 
-1442 KKALLEKYN
+1442 
-1451 GRVPKEKQDELA
+1451 
-1463 IKYKDFLDRLVKLFN
+1463 
-1478 EISSLRIAI
+1478 
-1487 EEAEEKTSIKAKEQA
+1487 
-1502 KQEKLN
+1502 
-1508 NIQNSYNGYLKGL
+1508 
-1521 SNLVASRLY
+1521 
-1530 KALSNKVNISGEVKT
+1530 
-1545 IAEFIEEWQKNGNL
+1545 
-1559 NVSTRNYKPQINRRR
+1559 
-1574 WNRMSGQEQ
+1574 
-1583 SAWEASHDKLK
+1583 
-1594 TAYLVNDYELGKT
+1594 
-1607 AYDYANW
+1607 
-1614 LLSNK
+1614 
-1619 STQQVQEDKTE
+1619 
-1630 TKKEVKN
+1630 
-1637 KEVTTEPVERT
+1637 
-1648 ADNSGSIEAESR
+1648 GSIEAESR
-1660 VAQKEQENT
+1660 VAQNEQANT
-1669 KSQGKKPNETT
+1669 KSQGKKPN
-1680 KIEKIEDVGEKI
+1680 IRRI
-1692 GGSRKD
+1692 GRVIGSSLSTD
-1698 AASEYK
+1698 
-1704 RRAEEDLAKPTS
+1704 
-1716 ELEEFIANTPI
+1716 EFISETMSIVIKDVKTFPKEIRDEDII
-1727 SKIFNFDLKKLREQ
+1727 SKEQKSGKKRAGIKVKVGLLGNDL
-1741 GISNEVVSF
+1741 
-1750 IKIAKQSIPPK
+1750 
-1761 PRNAYK
+1761 Y
-1767 RKIWVS
+1767 
-1773 RVLAVYKMCL
+1773 
-1783 YANTK
+1783 
-1788 WDRIKET
+1788 
-1795 LEKDG
+1795 
-1800 GIIKDIYQAYMSVG
+1800 
-1814 GFDGGLELNGAAL
+1814 
-1827 HQLGKEAS
+1827 
-1835 VYKNGK
+1835 
-1841 RISLEGKWLLENAG
+1841 
-1855 FYDDVYDTKEEAIEY
+1855 
-1870 LKKFAGKN
+1870 
-1878 AVKPKS
+1878 
-1884 KLIEFTVYQR
+1884 
-1894 RADNTLF
+1894 
-1901 ITPKGKSNIIIQDGF
+1901 IQ
-1916 KSSKEAFDYIEEH
+1916 Y
-1929 QSEMEERYK
+1929 
-1938 TLMSDS
+1938 
-1944 NVEFGENRER
+1944 R
-1954 KGRDYRG
+1954 KGRSFAN
-1961 GKDISAQEFMETF
+1961 KDKELWEKEK
-1974 GFRGVEFGN
+1974 R
-1983 WTNQKDRQIA
+1983 W
-1993 INNAY
+1993 Y
-1998 DAFMDL
+1998 
-2004 AEVLGVSPKA
+2004 
-2014 LSLNG
+2014 
-2019 KLGMAFGARGRGKFN
+2019 
-2034 AHYERDK
+2034 
-2041 VVINLTKTK
+2041 
-2050 GAGSLAHEWFH
+2050 W
-2061 ALDHYFATLGKAD
+2061 AT
-2074 SMEFATN
+2074 
-2081 LHLLPKGVYRYIDK
+2081 
-2095 QGNYKYHNSRGDE
+2095 
-2108 LSEEEVIKA
+2108 IK
-2117 FEANGVR
+2117 
-2124 REMVEAWYYLM
+2124 
-2135 DKIRKSDYY
+2135 I
-2144 KRSEKYS
+2144 
-2151 ILHTNYWIDPTEL
+2151 P
-2164 GARAFSK
+2164 
-2171 WVENELSK
+2171 
-2179 RNATNDYLANN
+2179 NATNYSAGQLRYRLDYAGTTTDIARIVSDAVLE
-2190 PALFAD
+2190 LFH
-2196 KVGEIGREYTP
+2196 KKELRLHKSSGI
-2207 YPFDTDAEWIEDA
+2207 
-2220 FGNLFQTM
+2220 
-2228 EQKTDEETGNV
+2228 GNV
-2239 ILYQKSD
+2239 SIQ
-2246 GTIDVLS
+2246 
-2253 TEEAALRDALIDKLR
+2253 EAALRDAIIDKLR

-2276 DVEEAQRLLD
+2276 DVEEAQRVLD
-2286 EANGKG
+2286 EANGNDIRQQKTTIDAVIEARDNEYLEAVRNGDLDKAQRMVVEAAKLKG
-2292 VSYFRTSDGN
+2292 YNSGSQYQGTSAFNGAAPWGNGYFLTKEERKEAWDNDEYDGDQTLGDYIHRGIDVMNFNLIALDPRHYRAADPMHKEAIDNVRNAIQKKSKTITMYRSVPSDVKEGSFRNGDWVTPSRAYAVENAKVHGWGDNFNIIEQKVPVDEIWWDGNDIAEWGYGREEDFVNDKDFAYKNTKNNRKLLDAVTYDDNGNVIPLSKRFNESKSDIRFFRTADGN

-2310 KIYIDQ
+2310 KIYIDP
-2316 RIATADTPIHEYAHL
+2316 RIATADTPIHEYAHI

-2390 REEHAK
+2390 SEEHAK

-2411 NAIKRVREALKRFW
+2411 NAIKRVKEALKRFW
-2425 KNVADWFGIHF
+2425 KNVAEWFGIHF

-2454 NPTLAGVDND
+2454 NPTLAGVENDIRFEENSEEADIVARAKADGTYMKAPNGKKSNLSPRQWVQVRTKAFKDWFGDWENDPDNSSKVVDENGEPMVVYHGTTNDETEQKWNEKLKSYDTAHKQFTIFRRNTGGERNYGMFFNSDMDNAFAYGYYTYSVYLNIKNPLEIDCNNSSYDKIRYNGEVKDTYEWAKWAEKNGYDGVIFRNIRDGVDFNSMNEPTNDYVTFASNQIKSATDNVGTFDKNNPD

-2650 TKWFEKFDGIS
+2650 TKWFEKFEGIS

-2792 ASLYKERFGEYLANP
+2792 ASLYKEKFELYLTNHES
-2807 DGKKPQM
+2807 KKPPM

-2830 KQRINEMGE
+2830 RQRINEMGE

-2847 KVDEDYLMEEVRR
+2847 KVDIYYLMEDVRR

-2937 KEFDFIGNQI
+2937 NEFDFIGNQI

-2963 MSSDTFAKRQLMK
+2963 MSYDTFAKRQLMK

-2985 SSEGNLYEITAKQ
+2985 SSEGGLYEITAKQ

-3065 EELSEDERNYITDK
+3065 EELSEDERNSIMDK

-3090 DKKTNGQVD
+3090 DKNTKGQVD

-3140 YEELRGLSKAVTPIT
+3140 YEELRGISKAVAPFT
-3155 AWFSRMYTILSPL
+3155 AWTSRIYTILSPL

-3203 AFNNLSFILK
+3203 VFNNLSFILK

-3244 SKQHSIFSIEDQIG
+3244 SKQHSIFSVEDQIG
-3258 ALSKENKTLQDI
+3258 VLSKENKTLQDI

-3295 HYAEVFENLHKF
+3295 HYAELFENLHKF

-3432 VMTGKKSPAYFK
+3432 VMAGKKSPAYFK
-3444 QELMESTIDLVPIAS
+3444 QELMESTIDLVPVAS

-3474 PEFDVGQLFAN
+3474 TEFDVGQLFAN

-3539 ARLYNSIINGVDID
+3539 ARLYNSILNGVDID

-3619 AQKSFGK
+3619 AQKYFGK

-3662 NRYGIRYKALK
+3662 NRFGIRYKALK
-3673 DNPNANP
+3673 DNNANP
-3680 RMLDRAKRN
+3680 RMLDKAKQK
-3689 MNEAFNVFILDIN
+3689 MNDAFNVFILDIN

-3710 KKTDFTEDEH
+3710 KKIDFTEDEY

-3737 SIGEDTLNKNT
+3737 SIGEDTLNKHT
-3748 AKRVEI
+3748 AKRVER
-3754 TYKRYKKYNNENID
+3754 TYKRYKKHNNENID
-3768 TDKENMNEAA
+3768 TDKENMKDAA

-3796 NKLNSLYEP
+3796 DKLNSLYEP

>member
-73 IFDEKIKPFDKGYNV
+73 VFDEKIKPFDKGYNV

-109 PTIEKNTADATN
+109 PTIEKNTADGTN
-121 IQQEKIQQPE
+121 IQQEKTQQPE
-131 ITTQEPEPEPEA
+131 ITTPKPKQ
-143 TQQYKTIIIQKKPK
+143 TQQYKTITEQQNTK
-157 LTTDSLGNYMPI
+157 LTTDSLGNPMPTNLP
-169 DYDKRK
+169 KK
-175 GTSYSGVGEQQI
+175 GTGWSGVGQQQI
-187 DELFNLLKN
+187 DDVFNLIKN
-196 DEKKFDMFMGSV
+196 DEEKFDMFQTYLS
-208 YEALDQ
+208 EAYDQ
-214 LKSKP
+214 LKSAN
-219 LNDTENI
+219 LNNEENI
-226 IFLPF
+226 IYVPF
-231 SFDQE
+231 SYDYE
-236 NGNMNGIRLTFGGR
+236 NGNMQGITLRFGLG
-250 QKEWAEKQLKIL
+250 QKAWAEKQLKIL
-262 AKGINDKKNEEWL
+262 EKGITDKQNEEWL
-275 SNLKLPEPETTMDK
+275 SNLELPQPETTMDK
-289 MRSNPWGK
+289 IASK
-297 LLSFMT
+297 SLLNFLSYMMPET
-303 PPIDKM
+303 NGM
-309 DPESASK
+309 EAESAK
-316 LESGQQK
+316 ILEEGQRK
-323 NRLNAIKWRL
+323 NRLNATKWSLIQNIK
-333 IDKINECK
+333 ECQ
-341 KVFDKYYGDK
+341 DILNKYNSDK
-351 SQVGTALS
+351 SQIGTALS
-359 QGNIAET
+359 GKNLADTFNNI
-366 VYNILLPK
+366 ILPQIELVRK
-374 MKLAEDAEIALILK
+374 SDIADIVSKWK
-388 KSKENPKG
+388 KNPKS

-401 NEIVNYSKMLFRALS
+401 NEIVKYYSDYVNALS
-416 VIDSKT
+416 VVANKT
-422 TTGYKTT
+422 STGYETT
-429 KSILNSLPFMADFFR
+429 KAIETSLPFMADFLRF
-444 ANFVGGAI
+444 NLVGSAT
-452 RSGIRGGTRTAMK
+452 RGTTSAAMK
-465 LGGKSAAKEFAADV
+465 IGGKGLARQIAKDAPKTLGARAFKLGEDILTAAGHTSV
-479 SKNIVSRAGKFAGD
+479 
-493 IGKAAVQTTLSP
+493 SP
-505 LTHQNMLEDYS
+505 LTFTNMLEDYS
-516 QTIATDG
+516 QTMETNG

-553 MPKSNNAFVKS
+553 MPKSNNAFVKA
-564 LFGNNPV
+564 LFGNNP
-571 IKSMQKHMNVGGLF
+571 ITRSMQKHMNVGGLF
-585 EETAEE
+585 EENAEE
-591 YAGDFIKTMFGFA
+591 YGGAFLNTMFGFM
-604 LNDEKL
+604 LGDEKL
-610 AKSFKEG
+610 SNSFKEQ
-617 LDNSATTILS
+617 LDNSVPTILS
-627 IAITSGLPQ
+627 IGITVGLPQ

-644 REIRNTNKRFNVA
+644 REIKNTNKRFNVA

-686 NLNNAKYEEDKAEIK
+686 NLNNAKNEEDKAEIK
-701 GKIAELNKTAANLAM
+701 GKISELNKTAANLAM

-745 SELKNMSEEDRTKLS
+745 SELKDMSEEDRTKLS

-804 DGVTYVLNGQK
+804 NGVTYVLNGQK

-839 ENLSVLHLNNLLSS
+839 ENLSVLHLDNLLSS

-886 RYYTDNKDL
+886 RYYFDNEDL
-895 IKSNTPY
+895 INSNIPY
-902 EEINRDKIE
+902 ERIDRDKIE

-932 MAKAFAEPAA
+932 MANAFAEPAA
-942 EQTSEQQTSE
+942 EQTSSE
-952 QQPAQEPAQETNEQP
+952 QQPAQETSQETIEQP
-967 AEEPIQ
+967 DEEPIQ

-983 PAQEPAQEQTTEE
+983 PIQEQPIQEQTTEK

-1001 QEPIQPTQQEIK
+1001 QEPIQPAQEQIEPTQEEIEPTQQQPI
-1013 PAQQEQQN
+1013 QEQ
-1021 AAEEDVN
+1021 
-1028 ANNADKKHNDWYV
+1028 
-1041 TEEVTIKDGIRKTK
+1041 
-1055 YSKWRKSKSGEFK
+1055 
-1068 RVGLAGKPISL
+1068 P
-1079 EEAKDIF
+1079 
-1086 DLEDIYLDDVINL
+1086 
-1099 EIIELREGKNGVS
+1099 
-1112 ATIKVTYDNN
+1112 
-1122 QTVNFYVKVK
+1122 
-1132 EKRNDDS
+1132 
-1139 KALNGQ
+1139 
-1145 SNTESQ
+1145 
-1151 GEKLTTNELDKKS
+1151 
-1164 DISIQ
+1164 IQ
-1169 EKVQSEEVSAFDRV
+1169 EQSAQVSAFDRV
-1183 KNIII
+1183 KDIII
-1188 ATAQRKEPDTNTNGF
+1188 ATAQRKEPDTKGF
-1203 LHLLRS
+1203 SHMLRS

-1215 NEALEFVNT
+1215 NEALRLVNT
-1224 KKGRSKIDKINI
+1224 KKGKSKIDKINI
-1236 GQLRSHIYYELE
+1236 GALRTHIYHELE

-1269 SFENLPD
+1269 SFENLPA
-1276 DFDYAGYIINHEL
+1276 DFDYAGYIINQEL
-1289 LAENYEKSG
+1289 QAENYEKSG
-1298 YKGNAAFQRGLIRAV
+1298 YKGHAAFKRGLIRAV
-1313 KKLQM
+1313 KKLQV

-1341 EDNVLVGDTATSQ
+1341 EDNVLVGDTETSQ
-1354 RGEQGSTRDAATGE
+1354 QEQQGSTGNAATGE
-1368 RNENGN
+1368 QTETGEQ
-1374 RTADS
+1374 TTDS
-1379 AGRGTDEVRTEQQ
+1379 GRGTDEVRTEQQ

-1400 QWSENDNVEEMKQR
+1400 QWNENDNVEEMKQR
-1414 LEYLSKATEIGSKEE
+1414 LEYLSKATEIGSKEIK
-1429 NEIFPEYKQLEAD
+1429 EIFPEYKQFEAD
-1442 KKALLEKYN
+1442 RKALLEKYN
-1451 GRVPKEKQDELA
+1451 GSVPKDKQVELL
-1463 IKYKDFLDRLVKLFN
+1463 IKYKDFIDRRTKVFN

-1487 EEAEEKTSIKAKEQA
+1487 FEAEEKASTKAKEQT
-1502 KQEKLN
+1502 KKEKLDK
-1508 NIQNSYNGYLKGL
+1508 IQNSYNGYLKGL
-1521 SNLVASRLY
+1521 SNFVASRLD
-1530 KALSNKVNISGEVKT
+1530 KALSKKVNINGEVKT
-1545 IAEFIEEWQKNGNL
+1545 IAEFIEEWKKNGNL
-1559 NVSTRNYKPQINRRR
+1559 KLEKKEFKPHISRSR
-1574 WNRMSGQEQ
+1574 WNKMSQYEQE
-1583 SAWEASHDKLK
+1583 AWEKAHEKGK
-1594 TAYLVNDYELGKT
+1594 TEYLVNGYILGKT

-1619 STQQVQEDKTE
+1619 PIQQVQET
-1630 TKKEVKN
+1630 N
-1637 KEVTTEPVERT
+1637 KETYVE
-1648 ADNSGSIEAESR
+1648 
-1660 VAQKEQENT
+1660 EQDR
-1669 KSQGKKPNETT
+1669 KGGK
-1680 KIEKIEDVGEKI
+1680 V
-1692 GGSRKD
+1692 
-1698 AASEYK
+1698 
-1704 RRAEEDLAKPTS
+1704 
-1716 ELEEFIANTPI
+1716 
-1727 SKIFNFDLKKLREQ
+1727 
-1741 GISNEVVSF
+1741 
-1750 IKIAKQSIPPK
+1750 
-1761 PRNAYK
+1761 
-1767 RKIWVS
+1767 
-1773 RVLAVYKMCL
+1773 
-1783 YANTK
+1783 
-1788 WDRIKET
+1788 
-1795 LEKDG
+1795 
-1800 GIIKDIYQAYMSVG
+1800 
-1814 GFDGGLELNGAAL
+1814 
-1827 HQLGKEAS
+1827 
-1835 VYKNGK
+1835 
-1841 RISLEGKWLLENAG
+1841 
-1855 FYDDVYDTKEEAIEY
+1855 KEEM
-1870 LKKFAGKN
+1870 
-1878 AVKPKS
+1878 
-1884 KLIEFTVYQR
+1884 TD
-1894 RADNTLF
+1894 DN
-1901 ITPKGKSNIIIQDGF
+1901 
-1916 KSSKEAFDYIEEH
+1916 
-1929 QSEMEERYK
+1929 
-1938 TLMSDS
+1938 
-1944 NVEFGENRER
+1944 NVR
-1954 KGRDYRG
+1954 
-1961 GKDISAQEFMETF
+1961 
-1974 GFRGVEFGN
+1974 
-1983 WTNQKDRQIA
+1983 
-1993 INNAY
+1993 
-1998 DAFMDL
+1998 
-2004 AEVLGVSPKA
+2004 
-2014 LSLNG
+2014 
-2019 KLGMAFGARGRGKFN
+2019 
-2034 AHYERDK
+2034 
-2041 VVINLTKTK
+2041 
-2050 GAGSLAHEWFH
+2050 
-2061 ALDHYFATLGKAD
+2061 
-2074 SMEFATN
+2074 
-2081 LHLLPKGVYRYIDK
+2081 
-2095 QGNYKYHNSRGDE
+2095 
-2108 LSEEEVIKA
+2108 
-2117 FEANGVR
+2117 FEKANGQ
-2124 REMVEAWYYLM
+2124 
-2135 DKIRKSDYY
+2135 
-2144 KRSEKYS
+2144 
-2151 ILHTNYWIDPTEL
+2151 
-2164 GARAFSK
+2164 
-2171 WVENELSK
+2171 
-2179 RNATNDYLANN
+2179 
-2190 PALFAD
+2190 
-2196 KVGEIGREYTP
+2196 
-2207 YPFDTDAEWIEDA
+2207 DAVS
-2220 FGNLFQTM
+2220 Q
-2228 EQKTDEETGNV
+2228 
-2239 ILYQKSD
+2239 
-2246 GTIDVLS
+2246 
-2253 TEEAALRDALIDKLR
+2253 EEAALRDALIDKLR

-2276 DVEEAQRLLD
+2276 DVEEAQRVLD
-2286 EANGKG
+2286 EANGKDIRQQKVYHGSGADFDAFDFSHMGEGTGNKAFGWGGYVSESEG
-2292 VSYFRTSDGN
+2292 VGRMYVGEKGQLYSIEIPDDNGSNYLHFEKPIGGDMVRKVKDALYQYIVSSDEEGYSDNKSRYALKADIEVIDANTKGGDVYGTVSDFLGGDKQASEFLSSIGFVGISYNTGFRSGETTDNTRNYVIFNENDLKIVDKIRFFRTADGN

-2310 KIYIDQ
+2310 KIYIDP

-2331 WASAMQKLNPNEW
+2331 WASAMRKLNPNEW
-2344 ANIVKLM
+2344 ENIVKLM

-2365 ELTTDNEIA
+2365 ELTNDNEIA

-2396 ILKGNGNVV
+2396 ILKENGNVV

-2425 KNVADWFGIHF
+2425 KNVAEWFGIHF

-2441 VADKVLSDLLNGV
+2441 VADNVLSDLLNGV
-2454 NPTLAGVDND
+2454 NPTLAGIDNDIRFAENSEEADIVARAKADGTYMKAPNGKKSNLSPRQWVQVRTKAFKDWFGDWENDPDNSSKVVDENGEPMVVYHGFIGRDFNIFDKDVAFDNSRSAQPVYGSFFFSDARKQAEAYGSFFRKGERVFNGIKATFLNIKNPFILNSENAPYYSVRGYFKNRDTKEVDWRGIVQDGWEIGVQNITIAAMEEGYDGVIFRNIDDAGSEELVGTTHTTLAVFSPTQIKSATDNVGTFDQNNPD
-2464 IRYRRASNRSVISS
+2464 IRYRRASNKSVISS

-2547 NGVIVINKDVFVSD
+2547 NGVIVINKDVFISD

-2650 TKWFEKFDGIS
+2650 TKWFEKFEGIS

-2741 VQGKIDIFDKEYVR
+2741 VQGKINIFDKEYVR

-2807 DGKKPQM
+2807 EGKKPQM
-2814 FDEFKQI
+2814 FDEFKDI
-2821 YDEITEDEI
+2821 YDGITDDEI
-2830 KQRINEMGE
+2830 SQRIYEMGK
-2839 KSSMSILQ
+2839 KSSASILQ
-2847 KVDEDYLMEEVRR
+2847 QVDEDYLREEVRR

-2918 SPIEIIEQADIL
+2918 SPTEIIEQADIL

-2963 MSSDTFAKRQLMK
+2963 MSYDTFAKRQLMK

-3065 EELSEDERNYITDK
+3065 EELSDIEQAQINDK
-3079 NIVLLYGERHT
+3079 NIVLLYGDRHT
-3090 DKKTNGQVD
+3090 DKNTKGQVD
-3099 KKKIN
+3099 KKQIK

-3140 YEELRGLSKAVTPIT
+3140 YEELRGVSKAVAPFT
-3155 AWFSRMYTILSPL
+3155 AWISRMYTILSPL

-3258 ALSKENKTLQDI
+3258 ALSRENKTLQDI
-3270 ERALSGKENKFIKF
+3270 ERALSNKENKFIKF

-3432 VMTGKKSPAYFK
+3432 VMAGKKSPAYFK

-3474 PEFDVGQLFAN
+3474 PEFDAGQLLAN

-3494 LAMLASYINE
+3494 LAMLAFYINE

-3539 ARLYNSIINGVDID
+3539 ARLYNSILNGVDID

-3582 NYIPFGR
+3582 NYVPFGR
-3589 LYAYTAE
+3589 LYSYIAE
-3596 IIYDAV
+3596 IIYDAA

-3648 QIEDIKTNILVKAD
+3648 QIEDIKTNILDKA
-3662 NRYGIRYKALK
+3662 GIREGIIYKAIK
-3673 DNPNANP
+3673 DDNNVHQ
-3680 RMLDRAKRN
+3680 RRKDIAKRN
-3689 MNEAFNVFILDIN
+3689 MNDAFNVFILDIN
-3702 NFVNDNGD
+3702 NVD
-3710 KKTDFTEDEH
+3710 KKDFTEDEQ
-3720 KFMLKSFLD
+3720 KLMLYSFLN
-3729 SPIMKKAL
+3729 SSIMKKAL
-3737 SIGEDTLNKNT
+3737 SIGEDTLNKHT
-3748 AKRVEI
+3748 AKRI
-3754 TYKRYKKYNNENID
+3754 DRTYDRYKKHNNENYD
-3768 TDKENMNEAA
+3768 ADKENPNDAV
-3778 KNFKK
+3778 KK
-3783 MLYDK
+3783 IKKELYDK

-3796 NKLNSLYEP
+3796 NKLNSLWEP
-3805 LFQQIKLRAKFA
+3805 MTEQIKLRAKLA
-3817 GYSIE
+3817 GFLINL

>member
-1 MADIKSLIDKFN
+1 
-13 IFRTKDSILNDV
+13 
-25 AKDNGQITI
+25 
-34 DIKQPFSDDID
+34 
-45 SNNSLKT
+45 
-52 KLETNI
+52 
-58 KDKLFNTEINNVGSN
+58 
-73 IFDEKIKPFDKGYNV
+73 
-88 SNTPDTDTKTPIDTT
+88 
-103 PIKPDT
+103 
-109 PTIEKNTADATN
+109 
-121 IQQEKIQQPE
+121 
-131 ITTQEPEPEPEA
+131 
-143 TQQYKTIIIQKKPK
+143 
-157 LTTDSLGNYMPI
+157 
-169 DYDKRK
+169 
-175 GTSYSGVGEQQI
+175 
-187 DELFNLLKN
+187 
-196 DEKKFDMFMGSV
+196 
-208 YEALDQ
+208 
-214 LKSKP
+214 
-219 LNDTENI
+219 
-226 IFLPF
+226 
-231 SFDQE
+231 
-236 NGNMNGIRLTFGGR
+236 MNGITLTFGLG

-262 AKGINDKKNEEWL
+262 AKGINDKQNEEWL
-275 SNLKLPEPETTMDK
+275 SNLELPQPKTTMDK
-289 MRSNPWGK
+289 ITSKTW
-297 LLSFMT
+297 LQLFSFMQ
-303 PPIDKM
+303 PPTNEM
-309 DPESASK
+309 DPKSASI
-316 LESGQQK
+316 LESGQK
-323 NRLNAIKWRL
+323 ENRLNAIKWGL
-333 IDKINECK
+333 IENIKECK
-341 KVFDKYYGDK
+341 DILDKYYKDK
-351 SQVGTALS
+351 SQVGIALS
-359 QGNIAET
+359 VKNITET
-366 VYNILLPK
+366 INNILLPQIDLLK
-374 MKLAEDAEIALILK
+374 NAEIASIISKYK
-388 KSKENPKG
+388 KNPKS

-401 NEIVNYSKMLFRALS
+401 NEIVKYYSDYVNALS
-416 VIDSKT
+416 VVANKT
-422 TTGYKTT
+422 STGYETT
-429 KSILNSLPFMADFFR
+429 KAIETSLPFMADFFR
-444 ANFVGGAI
+444 GNLIGNAT
-452 RSGIRGGTRTAMK
+452 RGTTRTAMK
-465 LGGKSAAKEFAADV
+465 IGGKGLAREFAKDAPKTFGARALQFGSDV
-479 SKNIVSRAGKFAGD
+479 VKSAGH
-493 IGKAAVQTTLSP
+493 TPLSP
-505 LTHQNMLEDYS
+505 LTYTNMLENYS
-516 QTIATDG
+516 QTMETNG

-529 LIRGGIEAF
+529 LRRGVIEAF

-553 MPKSNNAFVKS
+553 LPKSNNAFINS

-571 IKSMQKHMNVGGLF
+571 IKTMQKHMNVGGLL
-585 EETAEE
+585 EETGEE
-591 YAGDFIKTMFGFA
+591 YAGAFVNTMFGFA
-604 LNDEKL
+604 LGDEKL
-610 AKSFKEG
+610 ASSFKEQ
-617 LDNSATTILS
+617 LNNSVPTILS
-627 IAITSGLPQ
+627 IGITVGLPQ

-644 REIRNTNKRFNVA
+644 REIKKMNTRFNVA
-657 EDNLKQYFNKENSY
+657 ENNLKQYFNKENSY
-671 LDINRYSDALKSLYI
+671 IDINRYSDALKSLYI

-716 EKGDSNGFNLISEY
+716 EKGDSNGFILISEY

-745 SELKNMSEEDRTKLS
+745 SELKNMSEEDRTKLV

-782 AAAKNITDQN
+782 AAANNITDQN

-804 DGVTYVLNGQK
+804 NGVTYVLNGQK

-895 IKSNTPY
+895 IKSNIPY
-902 EEINRDKIE
+902 EQINRDKIE
-911 SNLVGSYD
+911 SHLVGLYD

-932 MAKAFAEPAA
+932 MANAFAEPDTEQTAA
-942 EQTSEQQTSE
+942 EQTSTEQTSTEQQKPTQE
-952 QQPAQEPAQETNEQP
+952 TAQEQP
-967 AEEPIQ
+967 SEEPIQ

-983 PAQEPAQEQTTEE
+983 PAQEQPQEQPQETAQEQQIQEQTTEE

-1001 QEPIQPTQQEIK
+1001 QEPIQPAQQQIE
-1013 PAQQEQQN
+1013 PAQEQIEPAQEQIEPIQEQQP
-1021 AAEEDVN
+1021 AQEEDDSTALNGVPDIVDDTPQDARTRGFRRVN
-1028 ANNADKKHNDWYV
+1028 GYKIDRQKPLQAVNGKEIAVRFSNDVIANGHVAVIDAEQLQPSHIQGVRNPLHFIDEAQPKERNDEASIVSAQRIAKNIRPEEITSSVTAYTGAPIINARG
-1041 TEEVTIKDGIRKTK
+1041 ETIQGNNRSDALRLMWSQNKDQAEK
-1055 YSKWRKSKSGEFK
+1055 YKQYLIDHAQEF
-1068 RVGLAGKPISL
+1068 GLNA
-1079 EEAKDIF
+1079 
-1086 DLEDIYLDDVINL
+1086 EDIAAMERPILVNMIDVSDEDAIALGQYVAQDTESGGLERIKPKNAVQKMGADMRTFANLLLSSNDD
-1099 EIIELREGKNGVS
+1099 EISFAGLIDKNGVD
-1112 ATIKVTYDNN
+1112 V
-1122 QTVNFYVKVK
+1122 
-1132 EKRNDDS
+1132 
-1139 KALNGQ
+1139 LNWLGQ
-1145 SNTESQ
+1145 KGYITPTQ
-1151 GEKLTTNELDKKS
+1151 YK
-1164 DISIQ
+1164 
-1169 EKVQSEEVSAFDRV
+1169 SAFDTKGYITAEA
-1183 KNIII
+1183 KNDLRGIMYQSIFQGGSTRLEEMFNTMPAKAQKAI
-1188 ATAQRKEPDTNTNGF
+1188 LATAFRDYDSPKSESMIVEIQNSIRAYYA
-1203 LHLLRS
+1203 
-1209 LSDEEL
+1209 LSQSADFMNAKTYKDVRLAVEGW
-1215 NEALEFVNT
+1215 
-1224 KKGRSKIDKINI
+1224 KKQYQIDDAT
-1236 GQLRSHIYYELE
+1236 GESYLP
-1248 ERDLSK
+1248 
-1254 NLEEAENRGYEYSLK
+1254 AENFSNFAL
-1269 SFENLPD
+1269 
-1276 DFDYAGYIINHEL
+1276 L
-1289 LAENYEKSG
+1289 LATM
-1298 YKGNAAFQRGLIRAV
+1298 YKGEKQTLIQGTFNKLYDLIQGTQEADLFETPDNTPRTLSQAIKEVLNIDYNGQQRS
-1313 KKLQM
+1313 
-1318 QAEEAKDVNTNP
+1318 
-1330 TEEQKKGTDEK
+1330 
-1341 EDNVLVGDTATSQ
+1341 NVLVGDTTTSQ
-1354 RGEQGSTRDAATGE
+1354 RGEQGSTRDAATRERTKDGE
-1368 RNENGN
+1368 

-1379 AGRGTDEVRTEQQ
+1379 A
-1392 VKSSYVEK
+1392 
-1400 QWSENDNVEEMKQR
+1400 
-1414 LEYLSKATEIGSKEE
+1414 
-1429 NEIFPEYKQLEAD
+1429 
-1442 KKALLEKYN
+1442 
-1451 GRVPKEKQDELA
+1451 
-1463 IKYKDFLDRLVKLFN
+1463 
-1478 EISSLRIAI
+1478 
-1487 EEAEEKTSIKAKEQA
+1487 
-1502 KQEKLN
+1502 
-1508 NIQNSYNGYLKGL
+1508 
-1521 SNLVASRLY
+1521 
-1530 KALSNKVNISGEVKT
+1530 
-1545 IAEFIEEWQKNGNL
+1545 
-1559 NVSTRNYKPQINRRR
+1559 
-1574 WNRMSGQEQ
+1574 
-1583 SAWEASHDKLK
+1583 
-1594 TAYLVNDYELGKT
+1594 
-1607 AYDYANW
+1607 
-1614 LLSNK
+1614 
-1619 STQQVQEDKTE
+1619 
-1630 TKKEVKN
+1630 
-1637 KEVTTEPVERT
+1637 
-1648 ADNSGSIEAESR
+1648 GSIEAESR
-1660 VAQKEQENT
+1660 IAQNEQENT
-1669 KSQGKKPNETT
+1669 KSQGKKPN
-1680 KIEKIEDVGEKI
+1680 IRRI
-1692 GGSRKD
+1692 GRVIGSSLSTD
-1698 AASEYK
+1698 
-1704 RRAEEDLAKPTS
+1704 
-1716 ELEEFIANTPI
+1716 EFISETMSIVIKDVKTFPKEIRDEDII
-1727 SKIFNFDLKKLREQ
+1727 SKEQKSGKKRAGIKVKVGLLGNDLYIQYRE
-1741 GISNEVVSF
+1741 GRSF
-1750 IKIAKQSIPPK
+1750 ANKNKELWEKVKRQYWATIKIP
-1761 PRNAYK
+1761 
-1767 RKIWVS
+1767 
-1773 RVLAVYKMCL
+1773 
-1783 YANTK
+1783 
-1788 WDRIKET
+1788 
-1795 LEKDG
+1795 
-1800 GIIKDIYQAYMSVG
+1800 
-1814 GFDGGLELNGAAL
+1814 
-1827 HQLGKEAS
+1827 
-1835 VYKNGK
+1835 
-1841 RISLEGKWLLENAG
+1841 
-1855 FYDDVYDTKEEAIEY
+1855 
-1870 LKKFAGKN
+1870 
-1878 AVKPKS
+1878 
-1884 KLIEFTVYQR
+1884 
-1894 RADNTLF
+1894 
-1901 ITPKGKSNIIIQDGF
+1901 
-1916 KSSKEAFDYIEEH
+1916 
-1929 QSEMEERYK
+1929 
-1938 TLMSDS
+1938 
-1944 NVEFGENRER
+1944 
-1954 KGRDYRG
+1954 
-1961 GKDISAQEFMETF
+1961 
-1974 GFRGVEFGN
+1974 
-1983 WTNQKDRQIA
+1983 
-1993 INNAY
+1993 
-1998 DAFMDL
+1998 
-2004 AEVLGVSPKA
+2004 
-2014 LSLNG
+2014 
-2019 KLGMAFGARGRGKFN
+2019 
-2034 AHYERDK
+2034 
-2041 VVINLTKTK
+2041 
-2050 GAGSLAHEWFH
+2050 
-2061 ALDHYFATLGKAD
+2061 
-2074 SMEFATN
+2074 
-2081 LHLLPKGVYRYIDK
+2081 
-2095 QGNYKYHNSRGDE
+2095 
-2108 LSEEEVIKA
+2108 
-2117 FEANGVR
+2117 
-2124 REMVEAWYYLM
+2124 
-2135 DKIRKSDYY
+2135 
-2144 KRSEKYS
+2144 
-2151 ILHTNYWIDPTEL
+2151 
-2164 GARAFSK
+2164 
-2171 WVENELSK
+2171 
-2179 RNATNDYLANN
+2179 NATNYSAGQLRYRLDYAGTTTDIARIVSDAVLE
-2190 PALFAD
+2190 LFH
-2196 KVGEIGREYTP
+2196 KKELRLHKSSGI
-2207 YPFDTDAEWIEDA
+2207 
-2220 FGNLFQTM
+2220 
-2228 EQKTDEETGNV
+2228 GNV
-2239 ILYQKSD
+2239 SIQ
-2246 GTIDVLS
+2246 
-2253 TEEAALRDALIDKLR
+2253 EAALRDAIIDKLR

-2276 DVEEAQRLLD
+2276 DVEEAQRVLD

-2292 VSYFRTSDGN
+2292 VSFFRTADGN

-2310 KIYIDQ
+2310 KIYIDP

-2390 REEHAK
+2390 SEEHTK
-2396 ILKGNGNVV
+2396 ILKGNGNVI

-2411 NAIKRVREALKRFW
+2411 NAIKRVKEALKRFW
-2425 KNVADWFGIHF
+2425 KNVAEWFGIHFTTAEEVADKVLSDLLNGVNGIHF

-2454 NPTLAGVDND
+2454 NPTLAGVENDIRFAENSEEAEIVARAKADGTYMKAPNGKKSNLSPRQWVQVRTKAFKDWFGDWTKITFDKNGKPIIPNDVSKVVDENGEPMVVYHGFIGGDFNIFDKDVAFDNSRSAKPVYGSFFFSDTRKQAEAYGSFFRKGERVFNGIKATFLNIKNPFIINSENTPYHSVRGYFKNRDTGEIDWNRGGIVKNGWEIGVQDITIAAMEEGYDGVIFRNIDDAGSEELVGTTHTTLAVFSPTQIKSATDNVGTFDKNNPD

-2512 IFDEQYQNAID
+2512 IFDKQYQNAID

-2650 TKWFEKFDGIS
+2650 TKWFEKFEGIS

-2792 ASLYKERFGEYLANP
+2792 ASLYKEKFELYLTNP
-2807 DGKKPQM
+2807 ESKKPPM

-2830 KQRINEMGE
+2830 RQRINEMGE

-2847 KVDEDYLMEEVRR
+2847 KVDIDYLMEEVRR

-2937 KEFDFIGNQI
+2937 NEFDFIGNQI

-2963 MSSDTFAKRQLMK
+2963 MSYDTFAKRQLMK

-3065 EELSEDERNYITDK
+3065 EELSEDERNSIMDK

-3090 DKKTNGQVD
+3090 DKNTKGQVD

-3140 YEELRGLSKAVTPIT
+3140 YEELRGISKAVAPFT
-3155 AWFSRMYTILSPL
+3155 AWTSRIYTILSPL

-3295 HYAEVFENLHKF
+3295 HYAELFENLHKF

-3432 VMTGKKSPAYFK
+3432 VMAGKKSPAYFK

-3474 PEFDVGQLFAN
+3474 TEFDVGQLFAN

-3539 ARLYNSIINGVDID
+3539 ARLYNSILNGVDID

-3662 NRYGIRYKALK
+3662 NRFGIRYKALK
-3673 DNPNANP
+3673 DNNANP
-3680 RMLDRAKRN
+3680 RMLDKAKQK
-3689 MNEAFNVFILDIN
+3689 MNDAFNVFILDIN

-3710 KKTDFTEDEH
+3710 KKIDFTEDEY

-3737 SIGEDTLNKNT
+3737 IIGEDTLNKHT
-3748 AKRVEI
+3748 AKRVER
-3754 TYKRYKKYNNENID
+3754 TYNRYKNHNNENID
-3768 TDKENMNEAA
+3768 TDKENMKDAA

-3796 NKLNSLYEP
+3796 DKLNSLYEP

>member
-1 MADIKSLIDKFN
+1 M
-13 IFRTKDSILNDV
+13 SIV
-25 AKDNGQITI
+25 
-34 DIKQPFSDDID
+34 
-45 SNNSLKT
+45 
-52 KLETNI
+52 I
-58 KDKLFNTEINNVGSN
+58 KDVKTFPKEIRDEDIISKEQKSGKRRAGIKVKVG
-73 IFDEKIKPFDKGYNV
+73 
-88 SNTPDTDTKTPIDTT
+88 
-103 PIKPDT
+103 
-109 PTIEKNTADATN
+109 
-121 IQQEKIQQPE
+121 
-131 ITTQEPEPEPEA
+131 
-143 TQQYKTIIIQKKPK
+143 
-157 LTTDSLGNYMPI
+157 LLGN
-169 DYDKRK
+169 D
-175 GTSYSGVGEQQI
+175 
-187 DELFNLLKN
+187 
-196 DEKKFDMFMGSV
+196 
-208 YEALDQ
+208 
-214 LKSKP
+214 
-219 LNDTENI
+219 
-226 IFLPF
+226 
-231 SFDQE
+231 
-236 NGNMNGIRLTFGGR
+236 
-250 QKEWAEKQLKIL
+250 
-262 AKGINDKKNEEWL
+262 
-275 SNLKLPEPETTMDK
+275 
-289 MRSNPWGK
+289 
-297 LLSFMT
+297 
-303 PPIDKM
+303 
-309 DPESASK
+309 
-316 LESGQQK
+316 
-323 NRLNAIKWRL
+323 
-333 IDKINECK
+333 
-341 KVFDKYYGDK
+341 
-351 SQVGTALS
+351 
-359 QGNIAET
+359 
-366 VYNILLPK
+366 
-374 MKLAEDAEIALILK
+374 
-388 KSKENPKG
+388 
-396 LTPIE
+396 
-401 NEIVNYSKMLFRALS
+401 
-416 VIDSKT
+416 
-422 TTGYKTT
+422 
-429 KSILNSLPFMADFFR
+429 
-444 ANFVGGAI
+444 
-452 RSGIRGGTRTAMK
+452 
-465 LGGKSAAKEFAADV
+465 
-479 SKNIVSRAGKFAGD
+479 
-493 IGKAAVQTTLSP
+493 
-505 LTHQNMLEDYS
+505 
-516 QTIATDG
+516 
-523 QYTKND
+523 
-529 LIRGGIEAF
+529 
-538 TENFSERMFGALKGI
+538 
-553 MPKSNNAFVKS
+553 
-564 LFGNNPV
+564 
-571 IKSMQKHMNVGGLF
+571 
-585 EETAEE
+585 
-591 YAGDFIKTMFGFA
+591 
-604 LNDEKL
+604 
-610 AKSFKEG
+610 
-617 LDNSATTILS
+617 
-627 IAITSGLPQ
+627 
-636 AIGMGIDF
+636 
-644 REIRNTNKRFNVA
+644 
-657 EDNLKQYFNKENSY
+657 
-671 LDINRYSDALKSLYI
+671 LYI
-686 NLNNAKYEEDKAEIK
+686 QYREGRSYADK
-701 GKIAELNKTAANLAM
+701 
-716 EKGDSNGFNLISEY
+716 
-730 SIAAQNSFYVTNKAM
+730 
-745 SELKNMSEEDRTKLS
+745 
-760 DNAINKLKNDFTN
+760 
-773 NLNWSLISR
+773 
-782 AAAKNITDQN
+782 
-792 GKQHPTCFLYTD
+792 
-804 DGVTYVLNGQK
+804 
-815 DNMFY
+815 
-820 FVDVNGNTISKS
+820 
-832 ADELRNN
+832 
-839 ENLSVLHLNNLLSS
+839 
-853 FSNKEL
+853 NKEL
-859 EDINSKFI
+859 WEKVKR
-867 DIAQYNAGYRYKV
+867 QY
-880 NDNGEI
+880 
-886 RYYTDNKDL
+886 
-895 IKSNTPY
+895 
-902 EEINRDKIE
+902 
-911 SNLVGSYD
+911 
-919 LVRIDNITNAVED
+919 
-932 MAKAFAEPAA
+932 
-942 EQTSEQQTSE
+942 
-952 QQPAQEPAQETNEQP
+952 
-967 AEEPIQ
+967 
-973 EQPQEQTTQE
+973 
-983 PAQEPAQEQTTEE
+983 
-996 QETTE
+996 
-1001 QEPIQPTQQEIK
+1001 
-1013 PAQQEQQN
+1013 
-1021 AAEEDVN
+1021 
-1028 ANNADKKHNDWYV
+1028 W
-1041 TEEVTIKDGIRKTK
+1041 
-1055 YSKWRKSKSGEFK
+1055 
-1068 RVGLAGKPISL
+1068 
-1079 EEAKDIF
+1079 
-1086 DLEDIYLDDVINL
+1086 
-1099 EIIELREGKNGVS
+1099 
-1112 ATIKVTYDNN
+1112 ATIKIPN
-1122 QTVNFYVKVK
+1122 
-1132 EKRNDDS
+1132 
-1139 KALNGQ
+1139 A
-1145 SNTESQ
+1145 
-1151 GEKLTTNELDKKS
+1151 TNY
-1164 DISIQ
+1164 
-1169 EKVQSEEVSAFDRV
+1169 SA
-1183 KNIII
+1183 
-1188 ATAQRKEPDTNTNGF
+1188 
-1203 LHLLRS
+1203 
-1209 LSDEEL
+1209 
-1215 NEALEFVNT
+1215 
-1224 KKGRSKIDKINI
+1224 
-1236 GQLRSHIYYELE
+1236 GQLRYRL
-1248 ERDLSK
+1248 
-1254 NLEEAENRGYEYSLK
+1254 
-1269 SFENLPD
+1269 
-1276 DFDYAGYIINHEL
+1276 DYAGTTTDIARIVSDAVLEL
-1289 LAENYEKSG
+1289 FHKKELRLHKGSG
-1298 YKGNAAFQRGLIRAV
+1298 
-1313 KKLQM
+1313 
-1318 QAEEAKDVNTNP
+1318 
-1330 TEEQKKGTDEK
+1330 
-1341 EDNVLVGDTATSQ
+1341 
-1354 RGEQGSTRDAATGE
+1354 
-1368 RNENGN
+1368 
-1374 RTADS
+1374 
-1379 AGRGTDEVRTEQQ
+1379 
-1392 VKSSYVEK
+1392 
-1400 QWSENDNVEEMKQR
+1400 
-1414 LEYLSKATEIGSKEE
+1414 IG
-1429 NEIFPEYKQLEAD
+1429 
-1442 KKALLEKYN
+1442 
-1451 GRVPKEKQDELA
+1451 
-1463 IKYKDFLDRLVKLFN
+1463 
-1478 EISSLRIAI
+1478 
-1487 EEAEEKTSIKAKEQA
+1487 
-1502 KQEKLN
+1502 
-1508 NIQNSYNGYLKGL
+1508 
-1521 SNLVASRLY
+1521 
-1530 KALSNKVNISGEVKT
+1530 
-1545 IAEFIEEWQKNGNL
+1545 
-1559 NVSTRNYKPQINRRR
+1559 NVS
-1574 WNRMSGQEQ
+1574 
-1583 SAWEASHDKLK
+1583 
-1594 TAYLVNDYELGKT
+1594 
-1607 AYDYANW
+1607 
-1614 LLSNK
+1614 
-1619 STQQVQEDKTE
+1619 
-1630 TKKEVKN
+1630 
-1637 KEVTTEPVERT
+1637 
-1648 ADNSGSIEAESR
+1648 
-1660 VAQKEQENT
+1660 
-1669 KSQGKKPNETT
+1669 
-1680 KIEKIEDVGEKI
+1680 
-1692 GGSRKD
+1692 
-1698 AASEYK
+1698 
-1704 RRAEEDLAKPTS
+1704 
-1716 ELEEFIANTPI
+1716 
-1727 SKIFNFDLKKLREQ
+1727 
-1741 GISNEVVSF
+1741 
-1750 IKIAKQSIPPK
+1750 
-1761 PRNAYK
+1761 
-1767 RKIWVS
+1767 
-1773 RVLAVYKMCL
+1773 
-1783 YANTK
+1783 
-1788 WDRIKET
+1788 
-1795 LEKDG
+1795 
-1800 GIIKDIYQAYMSVG
+1800 
-1814 GFDGGLELNGAAL
+1814 
-1827 HQLGKEAS
+1827 
-1835 VYKNGK
+1835 
-1841 RISLEGKWLLENAG
+1841 
-1855 FYDDVYDTKEEAIEY
+1855 
-1870 LKKFAGKN
+1870 
-1878 AVKPKS
+1878 
-1884 KLIEFTVYQR
+1884 
-1894 RADNTLF
+1894 
-1901 ITPKGKSNIIIQDGF
+1901 IQ
-1916 KSSKEAFDYIEEH
+1916 
-1929 QSEMEERYK
+1929 
-1938 TLMSDS
+1938 
-1944 NVEFGENRER
+1944 
-1954 KGRDYRG
+1954 
-1961 GKDISAQEFMETF
+1961 
-1974 GFRGVEFGN
+1974 
-1983 WTNQKDRQIA
+1983 
-1993 INNAY
+1993 
-1998 DAFMDL
+1998 
-2004 AEVLGVSPKA
+2004 
-2014 LSLNG
+2014 
-2019 KLGMAFGARGRGKFN
+2019 
-2034 AHYERDK
+2034 
-2041 VVINLTKTK
+2041 
-2050 GAGSLAHEWFH
+2050 
-2061 ALDHYFATLGKAD
+2061 
-2074 SMEFATN
+2074 
-2081 LHLLPKGVYRYIDK
+2081 
-2095 QGNYKYHNSRGDE
+2095 
-2108 LSEEEVIKA
+2108 
-2117 FEANGVR
+2117 
-2124 REMVEAWYYLM
+2124 
-2135 DKIRKSDYY
+2135 
-2144 KRSEKYS
+2144 
-2151 ILHTNYWIDPTEL
+2151 
-2164 GARAFSK
+2164 
-2171 WVENELSK
+2171 
-2179 RNATNDYLANN
+2179 
-2190 PALFAD
+2190 
-2196 KVGEIGREYTP
+2196 
-2207 YPFDTDAEWIEDA
+2207 
-2220 FGNLFQTM
+2220 
-2228 EQKTDEETGNV
+2228 
-2239 ILYQKSD
+2239 
-2246 GTIDVLS
+2246 
-2253 TEEAALRDALIDKLR
+2253 EAALRDAIIDKLR

-2276 DVEEAQRLLD
+2276 DVEEAQRVLD

-2292 VSYFRTSDGN
+2292 VSFFRTADGN

-2310 KIYIDQ
+2310 KIYIDP
-2316 RIATADTPIHEYAHL
+2316 RIATADTPIHEYAHI

-2379 FYSGSRGAERL
+2379 FYSGNRGAERL

-2425 KNVADWFGIHF
+2425 KNVAEWFGIHF

-2454 NPTLAGVDND
+2454 NPTLAGVEND

-2650 TKWFEKFDGIS
+2650 TKWFEKFEGIS

-2763 MLGKDFGNSTLSLDL
+2763 MLGKNFGNSTLSLDL

-2792 ASLYKERFGEYLANP
+2792 ASLYKEKFELYLTNHES
-2807 DGKKPQM
+2807 KKPPM

-2830 KQRINEMGE
+2830 RQRINEMGE

-2847 KVDEDYLMEEVRR
+2847 KVDIYYLMEDVRR

-2937 KEFDFIGNQI
+2937 NEFDFIGNQI

-2963 MSSDTFAKRQLMK
+2963 MSYDTFAKRQLMK

-3065 EELSEDERNYITDK
+3065 EELSEDERNSIMDK

-3090 DKKTNGQVD
+3090 DKNTKGQVD

-3140 YEELRGLSKAVTPIT
+3140 YEELRGISKAVAPFT
-3155 AWFSRMYTILSPL
+3155 AWTSRIYTILSPL

-3203 AFNNLSFILK
+3203 VFNNLSFILK

-3295 HYAEVFENLHKF
+3295 HYAELFENLHKF

-3432 VMTGKKSPAYFK
+3432 VMAGKKSPAYFK
-3444 QELMESTIDLVPIAS
+3444 QELMESTIDLVPVAS

-3474 PEFDVGQLFAN
+3474 TEFDVGQLFAN
-3485 TDKMTAVYA
+3485 TDKMTAFYA

-3539 ARLYNSIINGVDID
+3539 ARLYNSILNGVDID

-3619 AQKSFGK
+3619 AQKYFGK

-3648 QIEDIKTNILVKAD
+3648 QIEDIKTNILVKAK
-3662 NRYGIRYKALK
+3662 NMEGLRYKALK
-3673 DNPNANP
+3673 DNPNARP
-3680 RMLDRAKRN
+3680 RMLDKAKQK
-3689 MNEAFNVFILDIN
+3689 MNDAFNVFILDIN

-3710 KKTDFTEDEH
+3710 KKIDFTEDEY

-3737 SIGEDTLNKNT
+3737 IIGEDTLNKHT
-3748 AKRVEI
+3748 AKRVER
-3754 TYKRYKKYNNENID
+3754 TYNRYKKHNNENID
-3768 TDKENMNEAA
+3768 TDKENMKDAA

-3796 NKLNSLYEP
+3796 DKLNSLYEP

>member
-131 ITTQEPEPEPEA
+131 ITTQEPEPEA

-169 DYDKRK
+169 DLDKRK
-175 GTSYSGVGEQQI
+175 GKSYSGAGEQQI
-187 DELFNLLKN
+187 DEIFNRL
-196 DEKKFDMFMGSV
+196 DTPEKFDMFMWSV
-208 YEALDQ
+208 SKAYDQ
-214 LKSKP
+214 LKSAN
-219 LNDTENI
+219 LNDNENI
-226 IFLPF
+226 IFLPY
-231 SFDQE
+231 SYDHE
-236 NGNMNGIRLTFGGR
+236 NGNMNGITLTFGGR

-262 AKGINDKKNEEWL
+262 AKGINDKQNEEWL
-275 SNLKLPEPETTMDK
+275 SNLELPQPKTTMDK
-289 MRSNPWGK
+289 ITSKTW
-297 LLSFMT
+297 LQLFSFMQ
-303 PPIDKM
+303 PPTNEM
-309 DPESASK
+309 DPKSASI
-316 LESGQQK
+316 LESGQK
-323 NRLNAIKWRL
+323 ENRLNAIKWGL
-333 IDKINECK
+333 IENIKECK
-341 KVFDKYYGDK
+341 DILDKYYKDK
-351 SQVGTALS
+351 SQVGIALS
-359 QGNIAET
+359 VKNITET
-366 VYNILLPK
+366 INNVIFPQIDLVK
-374 MKLAEDAEIALILK
+374 QSEI
-388 KSKENPKG
+388 KSIISKYKENPKS

-401 NEIVNYSKMLFRALS
+401 NEIVKYYSDYVNALS
-416 VIDSKT
+416 VVANKT
-422 TTGYKTT
+422 STGYETT
-429 KSILNSLPFMADFFR
+429 KAIETSLPFMTDFLRF
-444 ANFVGGAI
+444 NLVGSAT
-452 RSGIRGGTRTAMK
+452 RGGTRAAMK
-465 LGGKSAAKEFAADV
+465 IGGKGLARQIAKDTPKTIGARAFKLGEDILTAAGHTSV
-479 SKNIVSRAGKFAGD
+479 
-493 IGKAAVQTTLSP
+493 SP
-505 LTHQNMLEDYS
+505 LTYTNMLENYS
-516 QTIATDG
+516 QTMETNG

-529 LIRGGIEAF
+529 LRRGVIEAF

-553 MPKSNNAFVKS
+553 LPKSNNAFVNS

-571 IKSMQKHMNVGGLF
+571 IKTMQKHMNVGGLL
-585 EETAEE
+585 EETGEE
-591 YAGDFIKTMFGFA
+591 YAGAFVNTMFGFA
-604 LNDEKL
+604 LGDEKL
-610 AKSFKEG
+610 ASSFKEQ
-617 LDNSATTILS
+617 LNNSVPTILS
-627 IAITSGLPQ
+627 IGITVGLPQ

-644 REIRNTNKRFNVA
+644 REIKKMNTRFNVA

-716 EKGDSNGFNLISEY
+716 EKGDSNGFILISEY

-745 SELKNMSEEDRTKLS
+745 SELKNMSEEDRTKLV

-782 AAAKNITDQN
+782 AAANNITDQN

-804 DGVTYVLNGQK
+804 NGVTYVLNGQK

-895 IKSNTPY
+895 IKSNIPY
-902 EEINRDKIE
+902 EQINRDKIE

-919 LVRIDNITNAVED
+919 LVRIDNITYAVED
-932 MAKAFAEPAA
+932 MANAFAEPAT
-942 EQTSEQQTSE
+942 EQTSTEQTSTEQQK
-952 QQPAQEPAQETNEQP
+952 PAQEPAQEQTTEEQP
-967 AEEPIQ
+967 QEQTAQEPAQEQPIQEQPSEEPIQ

-983 PAQEPAQEQTTEE
+983 TAQEQPIQEQTTEE

-1001 QEPIQPTQQEIK
+1001 QEPIQPTQQEQT
-1013 PAQQEQQN
+1013 AQ
-1021 AAEEDVN
+1021 EEDN
-1028 ANNADKKHNDWYV
+1028 
-1041 TEEVTIKDGIRKTK
+1041 
-1055 YSKWRKSKSGEFK
+1055 S
-1068 RVGLAGKPISL
+1068 
-1079 EEAKDIF
+1079 
-1086 DLEDIYLDDVINL
+1086 
-1099 EIIELREGKNGVS
+1099 
-1112 ATIKVTYDNN
+1112 
-1122 QTVNFYVKVK
+1122 
-1132 EKRNDDS
+1132 
-1139 KALNGQ
+1139 
-1145 SNTESQ
+1145 
-1151 GEKLTTNELDKKS
+1151 
-1164 DISIQ
+1164 
-1169 EKVQSEEVSAFDRV
+1169 
-1183 KNIII
+1183 
-1188 ATAQRKEPDTNTNGF
+1188 TAQN
-1203 LHLLRS
+1203 
-1209 LSDEEL
+1209 
-1215 NEALEFVNT
+1215 
-1224 KKGRSKIDKINI
+1224 
-1236 GQLRSHIYYELE
+1236 
-1248 ERDLSK
+1248 
-1254 NLEEAENRGYEYSLK
+1254 
-1269 SFENLPD
+1269 
-1276 DFDYAGYIINHEL
+1276 
-1289 LAENYEKSG
+1289 
-1298 YKGNAAFQRGLIRAV
+1298 
-1313 KKLQM
+1313 
-1318 QAEEAKDVNTNP
+1318 
-1330 TEEQKKGTDEK
+1330 
-1341 EDNVLVGDTATSQ
+1341 
-1354 RGEQGSTRDAATGE
+1354 
-1368 RNENGN
+1368 
-1374 RTADS
+1374 
-1379 AGRGTDEVRTEQQ
+1379 
-1392 VKSSYVEK
+1392 
-1400 QWSENDNVEEMKQR
+1400 
-1414 LEYLSKATEIGSKEE
+1414 
-1429 NEIFPEYKQLEAD
+1429 
-1442 KKALLEKYN
+1442 
-1451 GRVPKEKQDELA
+1451 
-1463 IKYKDFLDRLVKLFN
+1463 
-1478 EISSLRIAI
+1478 
-1487 EEAEEKTSIKAKEQA
+1487 
-1502 KQEKLN
+1502 
-1508 NIQNSYNGYLKGL
+1508 
-1521 SNLVASRLY
+1521 
-1530 KALSNKVNISGEVKT
+1530 
-1545 IAEFIEEWQKNGNL
+1545 
-1559 NVSTRNYKPQINRRR
+1559 
-1574 WNRMSGQEQ
+1574 
-1583 SAWEASHDKLK
+1583 
-1594 TAYLVNDYELGKT
+1594 
-1607 AYDYANW
+1607 
-1614 LLSNK
+1614 
-1619 STQQVQEDKTE
+1619 
-1630 TKKEVKN
+1630 
-1637 KEVTTEPVERT
+1637 
-1648 ADNSGSIEAESR
+1648 
-1660 VAQKEQENT
+1660 EQENT
-1669 KSQGKKPNETT
+1669 KSQGKKPN
-1680 KIEKIEDVGEKI
+1680 IRRI
-1692 GGSRKD
+1692 GRVIGSSLSTD
-1698 AASEYK
+1698 
-1704 RRAEEDLAKPTS
+1704 
-1716 ELEEFIANTPI
+1716 EFISETMSIVIKDVKTFPKEIRDEDII
-1727 SKIFNFDLKKLREQ
+1727 SKEQ
-1741 GISNEVVSF
+1741 KSG
-1750 IKIAKQSIPPK
+1750 
-1761 PRNAYK
+1761 K
-1767 RKIWVS
+1767 RKAGIKVK
-1773 RVLAVYKMCL
+1773 VGLLGNDL
-1783 YANTK
+1783 Y
-1788 WDRIKET
+1788 
-1795 LEKDG
+1795 
-1800 GIIKDIYQAYMSVG
+1800 
-1814 GFDGGLELNGAAL
+1814 
-1827 HQLGKEAS
+1827 
-1835 VYKNGK
+1835 
-1841 RISLEGKWLLENAG
+1841 
-1855 FYDDVYDTKEEAIEY
+1855 
-1870 LKKFAGKN
+1870 
-1878 AVKPKS
+1878 
-1884 KLIEFTVYQR
+1884 
-1894 RADNTLF
+1894 
-1901 ITPKGKSNIIIQDGF
+1901 IQ
-1916 KSSKEAFDYIEEH
+1916 Y
-1929 QSEMEERYK
+1929 
-1938 TLMSDS
+1938 
-1944 NVEFGENRER
+1944 R
-1954 KGRDYRG
+1954 KGRSFAN
-1961 GKDISAQEFMETF
+1961 KDKELWEKEK
-1974 GFRGVEFGN
+1974 R
-1983 WTNQKDRQIA
+1983 W
-1993 INNAY
+1993 Y
-1998 DAFMDL
+1998 
-2004 AEVLGVSPKA
+2004 
-2014 LSLNG
+2014 
-2019 KLGMAFGARGRGKFN
+2019 
-2034 AHYERDK
+2034 
-2041 VVINLTKTK
+2041 
-2050 GAGSLAHEWFH
+2050 W
-2061 ALDHYFATLGKAD
+2061 AT
-2074 SMEFATN
+2074 
-2081 LHLLPKGVYRYIDK
+2081 
-2095 QGNYKYHNSRGDE
+2095 
-2108 LSEEEVIKA
+2108 IK
-2117 FEANGVR
+2117 
-2124 REMVEAWYYLM
+2124 
-2135 DKIRKSDYY
+2135 I
-2144 KRSEKYS
+2144 
-2151 ILHTNYWIDPTEL
+2151 P
-2164 GARAFSK
+2164 
-2171 WVENELSK
+2171 
-2179 RNATNDYLANN
+2179 NATNYSAGQLRYRLDYAGTTTDIARIVSDAVLE
-2190 PALFAD
+2190 LFN
-2196 KVGEIGREYTP
+2196 KKELRLHKGSGI
-2207 YPFDTDAEWIEDA
+2207 
-2220 FGNLFQTM
+2220 
-2228 EQKTDEETGNV
+2228 GNV
-2239 ILYQKSD
+2239 SIQ
-2246 GTIDVLS
+2246 
-2253 TEEAALRDALIDKLR
+2253 EAALRDAIIDKLR
-2268 EAGIDVIT
+2268 EAGIEVIT
-2276 DVEEAQRLLD
+2276 DVEEAQRVLD

-2292 VSYFRTSDGN
+2292 VSFFRTADGN

-2310 KIYIDQ
+2310 KIYIDP

-2344 ANIVKLM
+2344 ENIVKLM

-2379 FYSGSRGAERL
+2379 FYSGNRGAERL

-2411 NAIKRVREALKRFW
+2411 NAIKRVKEALKRFW
-2425 KNVADWFGIHF
+2425 KNVAEWFGIHF

-2454 NPTLAGVDND
+2454 NPTLAGVENDIRFEENSEEADIVARAKADGTYMKAPNGKKSNLSPRQWVQVRTKAFKDWFGDWENDPDNSSKVIDENGEPMVVYHGTTNDETEQKWNEKLKSYDTAHKQFTIFRRNTGGERNYGMFFNSDMDNAFAYGYYTYSVYLNIKNPLEIDCNNSSYDKIRYNGEVKDTYEWAKWAEKNGYDGVIFRNIRDGVDFNSMNESTNDYVTFASNQIKSATDNVGTFDKNNPD

-2512 IFDEQYQNAID
+2512 IFDKQYQNAID

-2650 TKWFEKFDGIS
+2650 TKWFEKFEGIS

-2792 ASLYKERFGEYLANP
+2792 ASLYKEKFELYLTNP
-2807 DGKKPQM
+2807 ESKKPPM

-2830 KQRINEMGE
+2830 RQRINEMGE

-2847 KVDEDYLMEEVRR
+2847 KVDIDYLMEEVRR

-2937 KEFDFIGNQI
+2937 NEFDFIGNQI

-2963 MSSDTFAKRQLMK
+2963 MSYDTFAKRQLMK

-2985 SSEGNLYEITAKQ
+2985 SSEGGLYEITAKQ

-3065 EELSEDERNYITDK
+3065 EELSEDERNYIMDK

-3090 DKKTNGQVD
+3090 DKNTKGQVD

-3140 YEELRGLSKAVTPIT
+3140 YEELRGISKAVAPFT
-3155 AWFSRMYTILSPL
+3155 AWTSRIYTILSPL

-3270 ERALSGKENKFIKF
+3270 EKALSSKENKFIKF

-3295 HYAEVFENLHKF
+3295 HYAELFENLHKF

-3432 VMTGKKSPAYFK
+3432 VMAGKKSPAYFK

-3474 PEFDVGQLFAN
+3474 TEFDVGQLFAN

-3539 ARLYNSIINGVDID
+3539 ARLYNSILNGVDID

-3648 QIEDIKTNILVKAD
+3648 QIEDIKTNILVKAK
-3662 NRYGIRYKALK
+3662 NMEGLRYKALK
-3673 DNPNANP
+3673 DNPNARP
-3680 RMLDRAKRN
+3680 RMLDKAKQN
-3689 MNEAFNVFILDIN
+3689 MNDAFNVFILDIN

-3710 KKTDFTEDEH
+3710 KKIDFTEDEY

-3737 SIGEDTLNKNT
+3737 IIGEDTLNKHT
-3748 AKRVEI
+3748 AKRVER
-3754 TYKRYKKYNNENID
+3754 TYNRYKNHNNENID
-3768 TDKENMNEAA
+3768 TDKENMKDAA

-3788 SITEEEFN
+3788 SITEKEFN

>member
-121 IQQEKIQQPE
+121 IQQEKTQQPK
-131 ITTQEPEPEPEA
+131 ITTPKPKP
-143 TQQYKTIIIQKKPK
+143 TQQYKTITEQQKPK

-169 DYDKRK
+169 DFDERK

-187 DELFNLLKN
+187 DEIFNRL
-196 DEKKFDMFMGSV
+196 DTPEKFDMFMQSV
-208 YEALDQ
+208 SEAYDQ
-214 LKSKP
+214 LKSAN
-219 LNDTENI
+219 LNDNENI
-226 IFLPF
+226 IFLPY
-231 SFDQE
+231 SYDHE

-262 AKGINDKKNEEWL
+262 ETAINDKQNEEWL
-275 SNLKLPEPETTMDK
+275 SNLELPQPEKTMDK
-289 MRSNPWGK
+289 ITSNPW
-297 LLSFMT
+297 LQLFSFMQ
-303 PPIDKM
+303 PPTEGM
-309 DPESASK
+309 DPESK
-316 LESGQQK
+316 RILESGQK
-323 NRLNAIKWRL
+323 ENRLNAIKWGL
-333 IDKINECK
+333 IENINECK
-341 KVFDKYYGDK
+341 DILDKYYKDK
-351 SQVGTALS
+351 SQVGIALS
-359 QGNIAET
+359 QKNIAET
-366 VYNILLPK
+366 INNVIFPQIDLVK
-374 MKLAEDAEIALILK
+374 QSEIASIISKYK
-388 KSKENPKG
+388 KNPKS

-401 NEIVNYSKMLFRALS
+401 NEIVKYYSDYVNALS
-416 VIDSKT
+416 VVANKT
-422 TTGYKTT
+422 STGYETT
-429 KSILNSLPFMADFFR
+429 KAIETSLPFMADFLRF
-444 ANFVGGAI
+444 NLVGSAT
-452 RSGIRGGTRTAMK
+452 RGGTRAAMK
-465 LGGKSAAKEFAADV
+465 IGGKGLARQIAKDTPKTIGARAFKLGEDILTAAGHTSV
-479 SKNIVSRAGKFAGD
+479 
-493 IGKAAVQTTLSP
+493 SP
-505 LTHQNMLEDYS
+505 LTFTNMLEDYS
-516 QTIATDG
+516 QTMETNG

-529 LIRGGIEAF
+529 LRRGVIEAF

-553 MPKSNNAFVKS
+553 LPKSNNAFVNS

-571 IKSMQKHMNVGGLF
+571 IKSMQKHMNVGGLL
-585 EETAEE
+585 EETGEE
-591 YAGDFIKTMFGFA
+591 YAGAFVNTMFGFA
-604 LNDEKL
+604 LGDEKL
-610 AKSFKEG
+610 ASSFKEQ
-617 LDNSATTILS
+617 LNNSVPTILS
-627 IAITSGLPQ
+627 IGITVGLPQ

-644 REIRNTNKRFNVA
+644 REIKKLNTRFNVA
-657 EDNLKQYFNKENSY
+657 ENNLKQYFNKENSY
-671 LDINRYSDALKSLYI
+671 LDINRYSDALNSLYI
-686 NLNNAKYEEDKAEIK
+686 NLNNAKNEEDKAEIK

-804 DGVTYVLNGQK
+804 NGVTYVLNGQK

-895 IKSNTPY
+895 IKSNIPY
-902 EEINRDKIE
+902 ERIDRDKIE

-932 MAKAFAEPAA
+932 MANAFAEPDA
-942 EQTSEQQTSE
+942 EQTSTEQTSTEQQK
-952 QQPAQEPAQETNEQP
+952 PAQEPAQEQP
-967 AEEPIQ
+967 SEEPIQ

-983 PAQEPAQEQTTEE
+983 PAQEQPIQEQTTEE

-1001 QEPIQPTQQEIK
+1001 QEPIQPAQQQIE
-1013 PAQQEQQN
+1013 PAQEQIEPIQEQQP
-1021 AAEEDVN
+1021 AQEEDDSTALNGVPDIVDDTPQDARTRGFRRVN
-1028 ANNADKKHNDWYV
+1028 GYKIDRQKPLQAVNGKEIAVRFSNDVIANGHVAVIDAEQLQPSHIQGVRNPLHFIDEAQPKERNDEASIVSAQRIAKNIRPEEITSSVTAYTGAPIINARG
-1041 TEEVTIKDGIRKTK
+1041 ETIQGNNRSDALRLMWSQNKDQAEK
-1055 YSKWRKSKSGEFK
+1055 YKQYLIDHAQEF
-1068 RVGLAGKPISL
+1068 GLNA
-1079 EEAKDIF
+1079 
-1086 DLEDIYLDDVINL
+1086 EDIAAMERPILVNMIDVSDEDAIALGQYVAQDTESGGLERIKPKNAVQKMGADMRTFANLLLSSNDD
-1099 EIIELREGKNGVS
+1099 EISFAGLIDKNGVD
-1112 ATIKVTYDNN
+1112 V
-1122 QTVNFYVKVK
+1122 
-1132 EKRNDDS
+1132 
-1139 KALNGQ
+1139 LNWLGQ
-1145 SNTESQ
+1145 KGYITPTQ
-1151 GEKLTTNELDKKS
+1151 YK
-1164 DISIQ
+1164 
-1169 EKVQSEEVSAFDRV
+1169 SAFDTKGYITAEA
-1183 KNIII
+1183 KNDLRGIMYQSIFQGGSTRLEEMFNTMPAKAQKAI
-1188 ATAQRKEPDTNTNGF
+1188 LATAFRDYDSPKSESMIVEIQNSIRAYYA
-1203 LHLLRS
+1203 
-1209 LSDEEL
+1209 LSQSADFMNAKTYKDVRLAVEGWE
-1215 NEALEFVNT
+1215 
-1224 KKGRSKIDKINI
+1224 KQYQIDDAT
-1236 GQLRSHIYYELE
+1236 GESYLP
-1248 ERDLSK
+1248 
-1254 NLEEAENRGYEYSLK
+1254 AENFSNFAL
-1269 SFENLPD
+1269 
-1276 DFDYAGYIINHEL
+1276 L
-1289 LAENYEKSG
+1289 LATM
-1298 YKGNAAFQRGLIRAV
+1298 YKGEKQTLIQGTFNKLYDLIQGTQEADLFETPDNTPRTLSQAIKEVLNIDYNGQQRS
-1313 KKLQM
+1313 
-1318 QAEEAKDVNTNP
+1318 
-1330 TEEQKKGTDEK
+1330 
-1341 EDNVLVGDTATSQ
+1341 NVLVGDTTTSQ
-1354 RGEQGSTRDAATGE
+1354 RGEQGSTRDAATRERTKDGE
-1368 RNENGN
+1368 

-1379 AGRGTDEVRTEQQ
+1379 AG
-1392 VKSSYVEK
+1392 
-1400 QWSENDNVEEMKQR
+1400 
-1414 LEYLSKATEIGSKEE
+1414 
-1429 NEIFPEYKQLEAD
+1429 
-1442 KKALLEKYN
+1442 
-1451 GRVPKEKQDELA
+1451 
-1463 IKYKDFLDRLVKLFN
+1463 
-1478 EISSLRIAI
+1478 
-1487 EEAEEKTSIKAKEQA
+1487 
-1502 KQEKLN
+1502 
-1508 NIQNSYNGYLKGL
+1508 
-1521 SNLVASRLY
+1521 
-1530 KALSNKVNISGEVKT
+1530 
-1545 IAEFIEEWQKNGNL
+1545 
-1559 NVSTRNYKPQINRRR
+1559 
-1574 WNRMSGQEQ
+1574 
-1583 SAWEASHDKLK
+1583 
-1594 TAYLVNDYELGKT
+1594 
-1607 AYDYANW
+1607 
-1614 LLSNK
+1614 
-1619 STQQVQEDKTE
+1619 
-1630 TKKEVKN
+1630 
-1637 KEVTTEPVERT
+1637 
-1648 ADNSGSIEAESR
+1648 SIEAENR
-1660 VAQKEQENT
+1660 IAQNEQENT
-1669 KSQGKKPNETT
+1669 KSQGKKPN
-1680 KIEKIEDVGEKI
+1680 IRRI
-1692 GGSRKD
+1692 GRVIGSSLSTD
-1698 AASEYK
+1698 
-1704 RRAEEDLAKPTS
+1704 
-1716 ELEEFIANTPI
+1716 EFISETMSIVIKDVKTFPKEIRDEDII
-1727 SKIFNFDLKKLREQ
+1727 SKEQ
-1741 GISNEVVSF
+1741 KS
-1750 IKIAKQSIPPK
+1750 
-1761 PRNAYK
+1761 
-1767 RKIWVS
+1767 
-1773 RVLAVYKMCL
+1773 
-1783 YANTK
+1783 
-1788 WDRIKET
+1788 
-1795 LEKDG
+1795 
-1800 GIIKDIYQAYMSVG
+1800 
-1814 GFDGGLELNGAAL
+1814 
-1827 HQLGKEAS
+1827 
-1835 VYKNGK
+1835 GK
-1841 RISLEGKWLLENAG
+1841 RIAGIKVKVGLLGNDLYIQYREGRSFANKN
-1855 FYDDVYDTKEEAIEY
+1855 KELWE
-1870 LKKFAGKN
+1870 K
-1878 AVKPKS
+1878 VK
-1884 KLIEFTVYQR
+1884 R
-1894 RADNTLF
+1894 R
-1901 ITPKGKSNIIIQDGF
+1901 
-1916 KSSKEAFDYIEEH
+1916 Y
-1929 QSEMEERYK
+1929 
-1938 TLMSDS
+1938 
-1944 NVEFGENRER
+1944 
-1954 KGRDYRG
+1954 
-1961 GKDISAQEFMETF
+1961 
-1974 GFRGVEFGN
+1974 
-1983 WTNQKDRQIA
+1983 W
-1993 INNAY
+1993 
-1998 DAFMDL
+1998 
-2004 AEVLGVSPKA
+2004 
-2014 LSLNG
+2014 
-2019 KLGMAFGARGRGKFN
+2019 
-2034 AHYERDK
+2034 
-2041 VVINLTKTK
+2041 
-2050 GAGSLAHEWFH
+2050 
-2061 ALDHYFATLGKAD
+2061 AT
-2074 SMEFATN
+2074 
-2081 LHLLPKGVYRYIDK
+2081 
-2095 QGNYKYHNSRGDE
+2095 
-2108 LSEEEVIKA
+2108 IK
-2117 FEANGVR
+2117 
-2124 REMVEAWYYLM
+2124 
-2135 DKIRKSDYY
+2135 I
-2144 KRSEKYS
+2144 
-2151 ILHTNYWIDPTEL
+2151 P
-2164 GARAFSK
+2164 
-2171 WVENELSK
+2171 
-2179 RNATNDYLANN
+2179 NATNYSAGQLRYRLDYAGTTTDIARIVSDAVLE
-2190 PALFAD
+2190 LFN
-2196 KVGEIGREYTP
+2196 KKELRLHKGSGI
-2207 YPFDTDAEWIEDA
+2207 
-2220 FGNLFQTM
+2220 
-2228 EQKTDEETGNV
+2228 GNV
-2239 ILYQKSD
+2239 SIQ
-2246 GTIDVLS
+2246 
-2253 TEEAALRDALIDKLR
+2253 EAALRDAIIDKLR
-2268 EAGIDVIT
+2268 EAGIEVIT
-2276 DVEEAQRLLD
+2276 DVEEAQRVLD
-2286 EANGKG
+2286 EANGNDIRQQKTTIDAVIEARDNEYLEAVRNGDLDKAQRMVVEAAKSKG
-2292 VSYFRTSDGN
+2292 YNSNSDYQGTSAFNGKAPYGNGYFLTKEERKEAWDNDEYDGDQTLGDYIHRGIDVMNFNLIALDPRHYRAADPMHKEAIDNVRNAIQKKSKTITMYRSVPSDVKESSFRNGDWVTPSRAYAVENAKVHGWGDNFNIIEQKVPVDEIWWDGNDIAEWGYGREEDFVNDKDFAYKNTKNNRKLLDAVTYDDNGNVIPLSKRFNESKSDIRFFRTADGN

-2310 KIYIDQ
+2310 KIYIDP

-2396 ILKGNGNVV
+2396 ILKGNGNVI

-2454 NPTLAGVDND
+2454 NPTLAGVENDIRFEENREEADIVARAKADGTYMKAPNGKKSNLSPRQWVQVRTKAFKDWFGDWENDPDNSSKVVDENGEPMVVYHGTQSEFSSFDKDAILERKDGIKGFYFVTEKRRGSVAGYYAQENGNVMPVFLNIRQPLVKSTIEKYDVKDIPSGSDGIISTAGNDIERRYYDYTDEQVKTERVKKGDIVEIVAFEPTQIKSATDNVGTFDQNNPD

-2650 TKWFEKFDGIS
+2650 TKWFEKFEGIS

-2792 ASLYKERFGEYLANP
+2792 ASLYKEKFELYLTNP
-2807 DGKKPQM
+2807 ESKKPPM

-2847 KVDEDYLMEEVRR
+2847 KVDIDYLMEEVRR

-2937 KEFDFIGNQI
+2937 DEFDFIGNQI

-2963 MSSDTFAKRQLMK
+2963 MSYDTFAKRQLMK

-2985 SSEGNLYEITAKQ
+2985 SSEGGLYEITAKQ

-3065 EELSEDERNYITDK
+3065 EELSEDERNSIMDK

-3090 DKKTNGQVD
+3090 DKNTKGQVD

-3140 YEELRGLSKAVTPIT
+3140 YEELRGISKAVAPFT
-3155 AWFSRMYTILSPL
+3155 AWTSRIYTILSPL

-3203 AFNNLSFILK
+3203 VFNNLSFILK

-3295 HYAEVFENLHKF
+3295 HYAELFENLHKF

-3432 VMTGKKSPAYFK
+3432 VMAGKKSPAYFK
-3444 QELMESTIDLVPIAS
+3444 QELMESTIDLVPVAS

-3474 PEFDVGQLFAN
+3474 TEFDVGQLFAN
-3485 TDKMTAVYA
+3485 TDKMTAFYA

-3539 ARLYNSIINGVDID
+3539 ARLYNSILNGVDID

-3648 QIEDIKTNILVKAD
+3648 QIEDIKTNILVKAK
-3662 NRYGIRYKALK
+3662 NREGLRYKALK
-3673 DNPNANP
+3673 DNPNARP
-3680 RMLDRAKRN
+3680 RMLDKAKQN
-3689 MNEAFNVFILDIN
+3689 MNDAFNVFILDIN

-3710 KKTDFTEDEH
+3710 KKIDYTEDEY

-3737 SIGEDTLNKNT
+3737 SIGEDTLNKHT
-3748 AKRVEI
+3748 AKRVER

-3768 TDKENMNEAA
+3768 TDKENMKDAA

-3796 NKLNSLYEP
+3796 DKLNSLYEP